1 MKTSLITLASS
12 LMLIGGS
19 MLYLINTKK
28 SAEPASHND
37 EDSHRDQN
45 IVNDRF
51 RILKA
56 HELIQVLDLSPQISG
71 IKMNLG
77 LSDENWSKD
86 ALPFLEKYIAFVQ
99 RLPASESHHHAGDG
113 GLVRHT
119 LDVAALALV
128 ASTSQSWPP
137 NAKTEEIAKKTAA
150 WRYGIMCAALLHDV
164 GKTVTGFQVELFDS
178 GTSLEK
184 LLWLPDAGSMAES
197 GKLYYRVEFPD
208 AKSAYSTH
216 AEIAW
221 TFFQALVPSHV
232 RQWLATTDPNLMIT
246 LRNYLS
252 GKKDGS
258 PLEQLIK
265 NADMTS
271 VSRDLR
277 SGSRQRFS
285 TAKRKPFIET
295 IMETL
300 KEMLSDRGVHFSI
313 ATTAGGD
320 LFRKGD
326 RIYLMSKN
334 VPDYIRQYL
343 RKNQHPAAGSFP
355 TDNQRIFDTL
365 FEYRAVIPPEN
376 DPHRAI
382 THIEVEFTRMD
393 GEKVRNV
400 FSVLCF
406 NAKTLYP
413 DGDYP
418 AEFLGNLSEVAAKK
432 EIADVVASEDKT
444 SIQAQDIEI
453 KSANTKDKM
462 DFLSIQPEMT
472 EQHSLPEKNQTETV
486 NSAFDNSKNTPAPEK
501 NRSSEVEKAEN
512 PNKQN
517 YSSIDNLIENFNLIE
532 PDSEQTE
539 PTNSEAETAVNAVSP
554 IQENISVEVE
564 TETVAKPHTEVKET
578 ETDKAPK
585 TIKSGTKAGR
595 KKLADLFSDDRK
607 PVEKT
612 ADPESE
618 HGQIKTTETVS
629 HQINTEAV
637 SLPESESAQNGMR
650 ELEQLRLKE
659 PTSSPRPVQVM
670 DDSQGLDSLASGA
683 KNMAELEALVS
694 ERNLKKQ
701 SETESSEIVEDSVKA
716 KHMEARDRGM
726 QFLRWLADGL
736 GDGSIAV
743 NRSGATV
750 HFIEQG
756 MLLVTPAVFRD
767 YAGGVFNKSDTE
779 SLGPLTQKGFE
790 ALRLHAR
797 TKKSSLHRVLTT
809 NGSNRRLFYC
819 YLIPEHNIKHIIQ
832 PGSRPQNNT
841 DIKLDES
848 DLLVM
853 EQK

>member
-1 MKTSLITLASS
+1 
-12 LMLIGGS
+12 
-19 MLYLINTKK
+19 
-28 SAEPASHND
+28 
-37 EDSHRDQN
+37 
-45 IVNDRF
+45 
-51 RILKA
+51 
-56 HELIQVLDLSPQISG
+56 
-71 IKMNLG
+71 
-77 LSDENWSKD
+77 
-86 ALPFLEKYIAFVQ
+86 
-99 RLPASESHHHAGDG
+99 HHAGDG

-137 NAKTEEIAKKTAA
+137 NAKTEEIAKKTAV

-178 GTSLEK
+178 AISLEK
-184 LLWLPDAGSMAES
+184 LLWLPDTGSMAES

-355 TDNQRIFDTL
+355 ADNQRIFDTL

-382 THIEVEFTRMD
+382 NHIEVEFTRMD
-393 GEKVRNV
+393 GEKVRNI

-418 AEFLGNLSEVAAKK
+418 TEFLGNLSEVSAKK
-432 EIADVVASEDKT
+432 EIPDVVVSEDKVST
-444 SIQAQDIEI
+444 QIQGAED
-453 KSANTKDKM
+453 NPVTMTKDKM
-462 DFLSIQPEMT
+462 DFLSIQPVT
-472 EQHSLPEKNQTETV
+472 AEQPPLPEKNQTETA
-486 NSAFDNSKNTPAPEK
+486 NSAFDNSMNTAAPAENK
-501 NRSSEVEKAEN
+501 SSESEKAKE
-512 PNKQN
+512 PG
-517 YSSIDNLIENFNLIE
+517 YGTIDNLIENFNLIE
-532 PDSEQTE
+532 ADSEQTE
-539 PTNSEAETAVNAVSP
+539 STKSEAETAENAVNLV
-554 IQENISVEVE
+554 QENIRVEVK
-564 TETVAKPHTEVKET
+564 TETVDKPRAEVKET

-585 TIKSGTKAGR
+585 TIKSGTKASR
-595 KKLADLFSDDRK
+595 KKLAGLFADNRK
-607 PVEKT
+607 PIGKT
-612 ADPESE
+612 AEPDA
-618 HGQIKTTETVS
+618 QIKTTETVT
-629 HQINTEAV
+629 HQIDSEAV

-650 ELEQLRLKE
+650 ELEQLRLRE

-670 DDSQGLDSLASGA
+670 DDSEGLDSLASGV
-683 KNMAELEALVS
+683 KNMAELEAIVS

-701 SETESSEIVEDSVKA
+701 SETESTEIVEDSVKA

>member
-1 MKTSLITLASS
+1 
-12 LMLIGGS
+12 
-19 MLYLINTKK
+19 
-28 SAEPASHND
+28 
-37 EDSHRDQN
+37 
-45 IVNDRF
+45 
-51 RILKA
+51 
-56 HELIQVLDLSPQISG
+56 
-71 IKMNLG
+71 
-77 LSDENWSKD
+77 
-86 ALPFLEKYIAFVQ
+86 
-99 RLPASESHHHAGDG
+99 
-113 GLVRHT
+113 
-119 LDVAALALV
+119 
-128 ASTSQSWPP
+128 
-137 NAKTEEIAKKTAA
+137 KTAV

-178 GTSLEK
+178 AISLEK
-184 LLWLPDAGSMAES
+184 LLWLPDTGSMAES

-355 TDNQRIFDTL
+355 ADNQRIFDTL

-382 THIEVEFTRMD
+382 NHIEVEFTRMD
-393 GEKVRNV
+393 GEKVRNI

-418 AEFLGNLSEVAAKK
+418 TEFLGNLSEVSAKK
-432 EIADVVASEDKT
+432 EIPDVVVSEDKVST
-444 SIQAQDIEI
+444 QIQGAED
-453 KSANTKDKM
+453 NPVTMTKDKM
-462 DFLSIQPEMT
+462 DFLSIQPVT
-472 EQHSLPEKNQTETV
+472 AEQPPLPEKNQTETA
-486 NSAFDNSKNTPAPEK
+486 NSAFDNSMNTAAPAENK
-501 NRSSEVEKAEN
+501 SSESEKAKE
-512 PNKQN
+512 PG
-517 YSSIDNLIENFNLIE
+517 YGTIDNLIENFNLIE
-532 PDSEQTE
+532 ADSEQTE
-539 PTNSEAETAVNAVSP
+539 STKSEAETAENAVNLV
-554 IQENISVEVE
+554 QENIRVEVK
-564 TETVAKPHTEVKET
+564 TETVDKPRAEVKET

-585 TIKSGTKAGR
+585 TIKSGTKASR
-595 KKLADLFSDDRK
+595 KKLAGLFADNRK
-607 PVEKT
+607 PIGKT
-612 ADPESE
+612 AEPDA
-618 HGQIKTTETVS
+618 QIKTTETVT
-629 HQINTEAV
+629 HQIDSEAV

-650 ELEQLRLKE
+650 ELEQLRLRE

-670 DDSQGLDSLASGA
+670 DDSEGLDSLASGV
-683 KNMAELEALVS
+683 KNMAELEAIVS

-701 SETESSEIVEDSVKA
+701 SETESTEIVEDSVKA

>member
-1 MKTSLITLASS
+1 MKTSLLTIASS
-12 LMLIGGS
+12 LMLVSGS
-19 MLYLINTKK
+19 MLYLINTRK
-28 SAEPASHND
+28 STDSVSHND
-37 EDSHRDQN
+37 EVAHINQN

-51 RILKA
+51 RILNA

-137 NAKTEEIAKKTAA
+137 NAKTEEIAKKTAV

-178 GTSLEK
+178 AISLEK
-184 LLWLPDAGSMAES
+184 LLWLPDTGSMAES

-355 TDNQRIFDTL
+355 ADNQRIFDTL

-382 THIEVEFTRMD
+382 NHIEVEFTRMD
-393 GEKVRNV
+393 GEKVRNI

-418 AEFLGNLSEVAAKK
+418 TEFLGNLSEVSAKK
-432 EIADVVASEDKT
+432 EIPDVVVSEDKVST
-444 SIQAQDIEI
+444 QIQGAED
-453 KSANTKDKM
+453 NPVTMTKDKM
-462 DFLSIQPEMT
+462 DFLSIQPVT
-472 EQHSLPEKNQTETV
+472 AEQPPLPEKNQTETA
-486 NSAFDNSKNTPAPEK
+486 NSAFDNSMNTAAPAENK
-501 NRSSEVEKAEN
+501 SSESEKAKE
-512 PNKQN
+512 PG
-517 YSSIDNLIENFNLIE
+517 YGTIDNLIENFNLIE
-532 PDSEQTE
+532 ADSEQTE
-539 PTNSEAETAVNAVSP
+539 STKSEAETAENAVNLV
-554 IQENISVEVE
+554 QENIRVEVK
-564 TETVAKPHTEVKET
+564 TETVDKPRAEVKET

-585 TIKSGTKAGR
+585 TIKSGTKASR
-595 KKLADLFSDDRK
+595 KKLAGLFADNRK
-607 PVEKT
+607 PIGKT
-612 ADPESE
+612 AEPDA
-618 HGQIKTTETVS
+618 QIKTTETVT
-629 HQINTEAV
+629 HQIDSEAV

-650 ELEQLRLKE
+650 ELERLRLRE

-670 DDSQGLDSLASGA
+670 DDSEGLDSLASGV
-683 KNMAELEALVS
+683 KNMAELEAIVS

-701 SETESSEIVEDSVKA
+701 SETESTEIVKDSVKA

-832 PGSRPQNNT
+832 PGSRPQ
-841 DIKLDES
+841 
-848 DLLVM
+848 
-853 EQK
+853 

>member
-1 MKTSLITLASS
+1 MKTSLLTIASS
-12 LMLIGGS
+12 LMLVSGS
-19 MLYLINTKK
+19 MLYLINTRK
-28 SAEPASHND
+28 STDSVSHND
-37 EDSHRDQN
+37 EVAHINQN

-51 RILKA
+51 RILNA

-137 NAKTEEIAKKTAA
+137 NAKTEEIAKKTAV

-178 GTSLEK
+178 AISLEK
-184 LLWLPDAGSMAES
+184 LLWLPDTGSMAES

-232 RQWLATTDPNLMIT
+232 RQWLATTDSNLMIT

-355 TDNQRIFDTL
+355 ADNQRIFDTL

-382 THIEVEFTRMD
+382 NHIEVEFTRMD
-393 GEKVRNV
+393 GEKVRNI

-418 AEFLGNLSEVAAKK
+418 TEFLGNLSEVSAKK
-432 EIADVVASEDKT
+432 EIPDVVVSEDKVST
-444 SIQAQDIEI
+444 QIQGAED
-453 KSANTKDKM
+453 NPVTMTKDKM
-462 DFLSIQPEMT
+462 DFLSIQPVT
-472 EQHSLPEKNQTETV
+472 AEQPPLPEKNQTETA
-486 NSAFDNSKNTPAPEK
+486 NSAFDNSMNTAAPAENK
-501 NRSSEVEKAEN
+501 SSESEKAKE
-512 PNKQN
+512 PG
-517 YSSIDNLIENFNLIE
+517 YGTIDNLIENFNLIE
-532 PDSEQTE
+532 ADSEQTE
-539 PTNSEAETAVNAVSP
+539 STKSEAETAENAVNLV
-554 IQENISVEVE
+554 QENIRVEVK
-564 TETVAKPHTEVKET
+564 TETVDKPRAEVKET

-585 TIKSGTKAGR
+585 TIKSGTKASR
-595 KKLADLFSDDRK
+595 KKLAGLFADNRK
-607 PVEKT
+607 PIGKT
-612 ADPESE
+612 AEPDA
-618 HGQIKTTETVS
+618 QIKTTETVT
-629 HQINTEAV
+629 HQIDSEAV

-650 ELEQLRLKE
+650 ELEQLRLRE

-670 DDSQGLDSLASGA
+670 DDSEGLDSLASGV
-683 KNMAELEALVS
+683 KNMTELEAIVS

-701 SETESSEIVEDSVKA
+701 SETESTEIVEDSVKA

-767 YAGGVFNKSDTE
+767 YADGVFNKSDTE

>member
-1 MKTSLITLASS
+1 MKTSLLTIASS
-12 LMLIGGS
+12 LMLVSGS
-19 MLYLINTKK
+19 MLYLINTRK
-28 SAEPASHND
+28 STDSVSHND
-37 EDSHRDQN
+37 EVAHINQN

-51 RILKA
+51 RILNA

-137 NAKTEEIAKKTAA
+137 NAKTEEIAKKTAV

-178 GTSLEK
+178 AISLEK
-184 LLWLPDAGSMAES
+184 LLWLPDTGSMAES

-232 RQWLATTDPNLMIT
+232 RQWLATTDSNLMIT

-320 LFRKGD
+320 LFRKDD

-355 TDNQRIFDTL
+355 ADNQRIFDTL

-382 THIEVEFTRMD
+382 NHIEVEFTRMD
-393 GEKVRNV
+393 GEKVRNI

-418 AEFLGNLSEVAAKK
+418 TEFLGNLSEVSAKK
-432 EIADVVASEDKT
+432 EIPDVVVSEDKVST
-444 SIQAQDIEI
+444 QIQGAED
-453 KSANTKDKM
+453 NPVTMTKDKM
-462 DFLSIQPEMT
+462 DFLSIQPVT
-472 EQHSLPEKNQTETV
+472 AEQPPLPEKNQTETA
-486 NSAFDNSKNTPAPEK
+486 NSAFDNSMNTAAPAENK
-501 NRSSEVEKAEN
+501 SSESEKAKE
-512 PNKQN
+512 PG
-517 YSSIDNLIENFNLIE
+517 YGTIDNLIENFNLIE
-532 PDSEQTE
+532 ADSEQTE
-539 PTNSEAETAVNAVSP
+539 STKSEAETAENAVNLV
-554 IQENISVEVE
+554 QENIRVEVK
-564 TETVAKPHTEVKET
+564 TETVDKPRAEVKET

-585 TIKSGTKAGR
+585 TIKSGTKASR
-595 KKLADLFSDDRK
+595 KKLAGLFADNRK
-607 PVEKT
+607 PIGKT
-612 ADPESE
+612 AEPDA
-618 HGQIKTTETVS
+618 QIKTTETVT
-629 HQINTEAV
+629 HQIDSEAV

-650 ELEQLRLKE
+650 ELEQLRLRE

-670 DDSQGLDSLASGA
+670 DDSEGLDSLASGV
-683 KNMAELEALVS
+683 KNMTELEAIVS

-701 SETESSEIVEDSVKA
+701 SETESTEIVEDSVKA

-767 YAGGVFNKSDTE
+767 YVGGVFNKSDTE

>member
-1 MKTSLITLASS
+1 MKTSLLTIASS
-12 LMLIGGS
+12 LMLVSGS
-19 MLYLINTKK
+19 MLYLINTRK
-28 SAEPASHND
+28 STDSVSHND
-37 EDSHRDQN
+37 EVAHINQN

-51 RILKA
+51 RILNA

-137 NAKTEEIAKKTAA
+137 NAKTEEIAKKTAV

-178 GTSLEK
+178 AISLEK
-184 LLWLPDAGSMAES
+184 LLWLPDTGSMAES

-355 TDNQRIFDTL
+355 ADNQRIFDTL

-382 THIEVEFTRMD
+382 NHIEVEFTRMD
-393 GEKVRNV
+393 GEKVRNI

-418 AEFLGNLSEVAAKK
+418 TEFLGNLSEVSAKK
-432 EIADVVASEDKT
+432 EIPDVVVSEDKVST
-444 SIQAQDIEI
+444 QIQGAED
-453 KSANTKDKM
+453 NPVTMTKDKM
-462 DFLSIQPEMT
+462 DFLSIQPVT
-472 EQHSLPEKNQTETV
+472 AEQPPLPEKNQTETA
-486 NSAFDNSKNTPAPEK
+486 NSAFDNSMNTAAPAENK
-501 NRSSEVEKAEN
+501 SSESEKAKE
-512 PNKQN
+512 PG
-517 YSSIDNLIENFNLIE
+517 YGTIDNLIENFNLIE
-532 PDSEQTE
+532 ADSEQTE
-539 PTNSEAETAVNAVSP
+539 STKSEAETAENAVNLV
-554 IQENISVEVE
+554 QENIRVEVK
-564 TETVAKPHTEVKET
+564 TETVDKPRAEVKET

-585 TIKSGTKAGR
+585 TIKSGTKASR
-595 KKLADLFSDDRK
+595 KKLAGLFADNRK
-607 PVEKT
+607 PIGKT
-612 ADPESE
+612 AEPDA
-618 HGQIKTTETVS
+618 QIKTTETVT
-629 HQINTEAV
+629 HQIDSEAV

-650 ELEQLRLKE
+650 ELE
-659 PTSSPRPVQVM
+659 
-670 DDSQGLDSLASGA
+670 
-683 KNMAELEALVS
+683 
-694 ERNLKKQ
+694 
-701 SETESSEIVEDSVKA
+701 
-716 KHMEARDRGM
+716 
-726 QFLRWLADGL
+726 
-736 GDGSIAV
+736 
-743 NRSGATV
+743 
-750 HFIEQG
+750 
-756 MLLVTPAVFRD
+756 
-767 YAGGVFNKSDTE
+767 
-779 SLGPLTQKGFE
+779 
-790 ALRLHAR
+790 
-797 TKKSSLHRVLTT
+797 
-809 NGSNRRLFYC
+809 
-819 YLIPEHNIKHIIQ
+819 
-832 PGSRPQNNT
+832 
-841 DIKLDES
+841 
-848 DLLVM
+848 
-853 EQK
+853 

>member
-1 MKTSLITLASS
+1 
-12 LMLIGGS
+12 
-19 MLYLINTKK
+19 
-28 SAEPASHND
+28 
-37 EDSHRDQN
+37 
-45 IVNDRF
+45 
-51 RILKA
+51 
-56 HELIQVLDLSPQISG
+56 
-71 IKMNLG
+71 
-77 LSDENWSKD
+77 
-86 ALPFLEKYIAFVQ
+86 
-99 RLPASESHHHAGDG
+99 
-113 GLVRHT
+113 
-119 LDVAALALV
+119 
-128 ASTSQSWPP
+128 
-137 NAKTEEIAKKTAA
+137 
-150 WRYGIMCAALLHDV
+150 
-164 GKTVTGFQVELFDS
+164 
-178 GTSLEK
+178 
-184 LLWLPDAGSMAES
+184 MAES

-355 TDNQRIFDTL
+355 ADNQRIFDTL

-382 THIEVEFTRMD
+382 NHIEVEFTRMD
-393 GEKVRNV
+393 GEKVRNI

-418 AEFLGNLSEVAAKK
+418 TEFLGNLSEVSAKK
-432 EIADVVASEDKT
+432 EIPDVVVSEDKVST
-444 SIQAQDIEI
+444 QIQGAED
-453 KSANTKDKM
+453 NPVTMTKDKM
-462 DFLSIQPEMT
+462 DFLSIQPVT
-472 EQHSLPEKNQTETV
+472 AEQPPLPEKNQTETA
-486 NSAFDNSKNTPAPEK
+486 NSAFDNSMNTAAPAENK
-501 NRSSEVEKAEN
+501 SSESEKAKE
-512 PNKQN
+512 PG
-517 YSSIDNLIENFNLIE
+517 YGTIDNLIENFNLIE
-532 PDSEQTE
+532 ADSEQTE
-539 PTNSEAETAVNAVSP
+539 STKSEAETAENAVNLV
-554 IQENISVEVE
+554 QENIRVEVK
-564 TETVAKPHTEVKET
+564 TETVDKPRAEVKET

-585 TIKSGTKAGR
+585 TIKSGTKASR
-595 KKLADLFSDDRK
+595 KKLAGLFADNRK
-607 PVEKT
+607 PIGKT
-612 ADPESE
+612 AEPDA
-618 HGQIKTTETVS
+618 QIKTTETVT
-629 HQINTEAV
+629 HQIDSEAV

-650 ELEQLRLKE
+650 ELEQLRLRE

-670 DDSQGLDSLASGA
+670 DDSEGLDSLASGV
-683 KNMAELEALVS
+683 KNMAELEAIVS

-701 SETESSEIVEDSVKA
+701 SETESTEIVEDSVKA

>member
-1 MKTSLITLASS
+1 MKTSLLTIASS
-12 LMLIGGS
+12 LMLVSGS
-19 MLYLINTKK
+19 MLYLINTRK
-28 SAEPASHND
+28 STDSVSHND
-37 EDSHRDQN
+37 EVAHINQN

-51 RILKA
+51 RILNA

-137 NAKTEEIAKKTAA
+137 NAKTEEIAKKTAV

-178 GTSLEK
+178 AISLEK
-184 LLWLPDAGSMAES
+184 LLWLPDTGSMAES

-355 TDNQRIFDTL
+355 ADNQRIFDTL

-382 THIEVEFTRMD
+382 NHIEVEFTRMD
-393 GEKVRNV
+393 GEKVRNI

-418 AEFLGNLSEVAAKK
+418 TEFLGNLSEVSAKK
-432 EIADVVASEDKT
+432 EIPDVVVSEDKVST
-444 SIQAQDIEI
+444 QIQGAED
-453 KSANTKDKM
+453 NPVTMTKDKM
-462 DFLSIQPEMT
+462 DFLSIQPVT
-472 EQHSLPEKNQTETV
+472 AEQPPLPEKNQTETA
-486 NSAFDNSKNTPAPEK
+486 NSAFDNSMNTAAPAENK
-501 NRSSEVEKAEN
+501 SSESEKAKE
-512 PNKQN
+512 PG
-517 YSSIDNLIENFNLIE
+517 YGTIDNLIENFNLIE
-532 PDSEQTE
+532 ADSEQTE
-539 PTNSEAETAVNAVSP
+539 STKSEAETAENAVNLV
-554 IQENISVEVE
+554 QENIRVEVK
-564 TETVAKPHTEVKET
+564 TETVDKPRAEVKET

-585 TIKSGTKAGR
+585 TIKSGTKASR
-595 KKLADLFSDDRK
+595 KKLAGLFADNRK
-607 PVEKT
+607 PIGKT
-612 ADPESE
+612 AEPDA
-618 HGQIKTTETVS
+618 QIKTTETVT
-629 HQINTEAV
+629 HQIDSEAV
-637 SLPESESAQNGMR
+637 SLPESESA
-650 ELEQLRLKE
+650 
-659 PTSSPRPVQVM
+659 
-670 DDSQGLDSLASGA
+670 
-683 KNMAELEALVS
+683 
-694 ERNLKKQ
+694 
-701 SETESSEIVEDSVKA
+701 
-716 KHMEARDRGM
+716 
-726 QFLRWLADGL
+726 
-736 GDGSIAV
+736 
-743 NRSGATV
+743 
-750 HFIEQG
+750 
-756 MLLVTPAVFRD
+756 
-767 YAGGVFNKSDTE
+767 
-779 SLGPLTQKGFE
+779 
-790 ALRLHAR
+790 
-797 TKKSSLHRVLTT
+797 
-809 NGSNRRLFYC
+809 
-819 YLIPEHNIKHIIQ
+819 
-832 PGSRPQNNT
+832 
-841 DIKLDES
+841 
-848 DLLVM
+848 
-853 EQK
+853 

>member
-1 MKTSLITLASS
+1 MKTSLLTIASS
-12 LMLIGGS
+12 LMLVSGS
-19 MLYLINTKK
+19 MLYLINTRK
-28 SAEPASHND
+28 STDSVSHND
-37 EDSHRDQN
+37 EVAHINQN

-51 RILKA
+51 RILNA

-137 NAKTEEIAKKTAA
+137 NAKTEEIAKKTAV

-178 GTSLEK
+178 AISLEK
-184 LLWLPDAGSMAES
+184 LLWLPDTGSMAES

-355 TDNQRIFDTL
+355 ADNQRIFDTL

-382 THIEVEFTRMD
+382 NHIEVEFTRMD
-393 GEKVRNV
+393 GEKVRNI

-413 DGDYP
+413 DGHYP
-418 AEFLGNLSEVAAKK
+418 TEFLGNLSEVSAKK
-432 EIADVVASEDKT
+432 EIPDVVVSEDKVST
-444 SIQAQDIEI
+444 QIQGAED
-453 KSANTKDKM
+453 NPVTMTKDKM
-462 DFLSIQPEMT
+462 DFLSIQPVT
-472 EQHSLPEKNQTETV
+472 AEQPPLPEKNQTETA
-486 NSAFDNSKNTPAPEK
+486 NSAFDNSMNTAAPAENK
-501 NRSSEVEKAEN
+501 SSESEKAKE
-512 PNKQN
+512 PG
-517 YSSIDNLIENFNLIE
+517 YGTIDNLIENFNLIE
-532 PDSEQTE
+532 ADSEQTE
-539 PTNSEAETAVNAVSP
+539 STKSEAETAENAVNLV
-554 IQENISVEVE
+554 QENIRVEVK
-564 TETVAKPHTEVKET
+564 TETVDKPRAEVKET

-585 TIKSGTKAGR
+585 TIKSGTKASR
-595 KKLADLFSDDRK
+595 KKLAGLFADNRK
-607 PVEKT
+607 PIGKT
-612 ADPESE
+612 AEPDA
-618 HGQIKTTETVS
+618 QIKTTETVT
-629 HQINTEAV
+629 HQIDSEAV

-650 ELEQLRLKE
+650 ELERLRLRE
-659 PTSSPRPVQVM
+659 PTSSPRPVQIM
-670 DDSQGLDSLASGA
+670 DDSEGLDSLASGV
-683 KNMAELEALVS
+683 KNMAELEAIVS

-701 SETESSEIVEDSVKA
+701 SETESTEIVEDSVKA

-756 MLLVTPAVFRD
+756 MLLVTPTVFRD

>member
-1 MKTSLITLASS
+1 
-12 LMLIGGS
+12 
-19 MLYLINTKK
+19 MLYLINTRK
-28 SAEPASHND
+28 STDSVSHND
-37 EDSHRDQN
+37 EVAHINQN

-51 RILKA
+51 RILNA

-137 NAKTEEIAKKTAA
+137 NAKTEEIAKKTAV

-178 GTSLEK
+178 AISLEK
-184 LLWLPDAGSMAES
+184 LLWLPDTGSMAES

-355 TDNQRIFDTL
+355 ADNQRIFDTL

-382 THIEVEFTRMD
+382 NHIEVEFTRMD
-393 GEKVRNV
+393 GEKVRNI

-418 AEFLGNLSEVAAKK
+418 TEFLGNLSEVSAKK
-432 EIADVVASEDKT
+432 EIPDVVVSEDKVST
-444 SIQAQDIEI
+444 QIQGAED
-453 KSANTKDKM
+453 NPVTMTKDKM
-462 DFLSIQPEMT
+462 DFLSIQPVT
-472 EQHSLPEKNQTETV
+472 AEQPPLPEKNQTETA
-486 NSAFDNSKNTPAPEK
+486 NSAFDNSMNTAAPAENK
-501 NRSSEVEKAEN
+501 SSESEKAKE
-512 PNKQN
+512 PG
-517 YSSIDNLIENFNLIE
+517 YGTIDNLIENFNLIE
-532 PDSEQTE
+532 ADSEQTE
-539 PTNSEAETAVNAVSP
+539 STKSEAETAENAVNLV
-554 IQENISVEVE
+554 QENIRVEVK
-564 TETVAKPHTEVKET
+564 TETVDKPRAEVKET

-585 TIKSGTKAGR
+585 TIKSGTKASR
-595 KKLADLFSDDRK
+595 KKLAGLFADNRK
-607 PVEKT
+607 PIGKT
-612 ADPESE
+612 AEPDA
-618 HGQIKTTETVS
+618 QIKTTETVT
-629 HQINTEAV
+629 HQIDSEAV

-650 ELEQLRLKE
+650 ELEQLRLRE

-670 DDSQGLDSLASGA
+670 DDSEGLDSLASGV
-683 KNMAELEALVS
+683 KNMTELEAIVS

-701 SETESSEIVEDSVKA
+701 SETESTEIVEDSVKA

-809 NGSNRRLFYC
+809 NGSN
-819 YLIPEHNIKHIIQ
+819 
-832 PGSRPQNNT
+832 
-841 DIKLDES
+841 
-848 DLLVM
+848 
-853 EQK
+853 

>member
-1 MKTSLITLASS
+1 
-12 LMLIGGS
+12 
-19 MLYLINTKK
+19 
-28 SAEPASHND
+28 
-37 EDSHRDQN
+37 
-45 IVNDRF
+45 
-51 RILKA
+51 
-56 HELIQVLDLSPQISG
+56 
-71 IKMNLG
+71 
-77 LSDENWSKD
+77 D

-137 NAKTEEIAKKTAA
+137 NAKTEEIAKKTAV

-178 GTSLEK
+178 AISLEK
-184 LLWLPDAGSMAES
+184 LLWLPDTGSMAES

-355 TDNQRIFDTL
+355 ADNQRIFDTL

-382 THIEVEFTRMD
+382 NHIEVEFTRMD
-393 GEKVRNV
+393 GEKVRNI

-418 AEFLGNLSEVAAKK
+418 TEFLGNLSEVSAKK
-432 EIADVVASEDKT
+432 EIPDVVVSEDKVST
-444 SIQAQDIEI
+444 QIQGAED
-453 KSANTKDKM
+453 NPVTMTKDKM
-462 DFLSIQPEMT
+462 DFLSIQPVT
-472 EQHSLPEKNQTETV
+472 AEQPPLPEKNQTETA
-486 NSAFDNSKNTPAPEK
+486 NSAFDNSMNTAAPAENK
-501 NRSSEVEKAEN
+501 SSESEKAKE
-512 PNKQN
+512 PG
-517 YSSIDNLIENFNLIE
+517 YGTIDNLIENFNLIE
-532 PDSEQTE
+532 ADSEQTE
-539 PTNSEAETAVNAVSP
+539 STKSEAETAENAVNLV
-554 IQENISVEVE
+554 QENIRVEVK
-564 TETVAKPHTEVKET
+564 TETVDKPRAEVKET

-585 TIKSGTKAGR
+585 TIKSGTKASR
-595 KKLADLFSDDRK
+595 KKLAGLFADNRK
-607 PVEKT
+607 PIGKT
-612 ADPESE
+612 AEPDA
-618 HGQIKTTETVS
+618 QIKTTETVT
-629 HQINTEAV
+629 HQIDSEAV

-650 ELEQLRLKE
+650 ELEQLRLRE

-670 DDSQGLDSLASGA
+670 DDSEGLDSLASGV
-683 KNMAELEALVS
+683 KNMAELEAIVS

-701 SETESSEIVEDSVKA
+701 SETESTEIVEDSVKA

>member
-1 MKTSLITLASS
+1 MKTSLLTIASS
-12 LMLIGGS
+12 LMLVSGS
-19 MLYLINTKK
+19 MLYLINTRK
-28 SAEPASHND
+28 STDSVSHND
-37 EDSHRDQN
+37 EVAHINQN

-51 RILKA
+51 RILNA

-137 NAKTEEIAKKTAA
+137 NAKTEEIAKKTAV

-178 GTSLEK
+178 AISLEK
-184 LLWLPDAGSMAES
+184 LLWLPDTGSMAES

-232 RQWLATTDPNLMIT
+232 RQWLATTDSNLMIT

-355 TDNQRIFDTL
+355 ADNQRIFDTL

-382 THIEVEFTRMD
+382 NHIEVEFTRMD
-393 GEKVRNV
+393 GEKVRNI

-418 AEFLGNLSEVAAKK
+418 TEFLGNLSEVSAKK
-432 EIADVVASEDKT
+432 EIPDVVVSEDKVST
-444 SIQAQDIEI
+444 QIQGAED
-453 KSANTKDKM
+453 NPVTMTKDKM
-462 DFLSIQPEMT
+462 DFLSIQPVT
-472 EQHSLPEKNQTETV
+472 AEQPPLPEKNQTETA
-486 NSAFDNSKNTPAPEK
+486 NSAFDNSMNTAAPAENK
-501 NRSSEVEKAEN
+501 SSESEKAKE
-512 PNKQN
+512 PG
-517 YSSIDNLIENFNLIE
+517 YGTIDNLIENFNLIE
-532 PDSEQTE
+532 ADSEQTE
-539 PTNSEAETAVNAVSP
+539 STKSEAETAENAVNLV
-554 IQENISVEVE
+554 QENIRVEVK
-564 TETVAKPHTEVKET
+564 TETVDKPRAEVKET

-585 TIKSGTKAGR
+585 TIKSGTKASR
-595 KKLADLFSDDRK
+595 KKLAGLFADNRK
-607 PVEKT
+607 PIGKT
-612 ADPESE
+612 AEPDA
-618 HGQIKTTETVS
+618 QIKTTETVT
-629 HQINTEAV
+629 HQIDSEAV

-650 ELEQLRLKE
+650 ELEQLRLRE

-670 DDSQGLDSLASGA
+670 DDSEGLDSLASGV
-683 KNMAELEALVS
+683 KNMTELEAIVS

-701 SETESSEIVEDSVKA
+701 SETESTEIVEDSVKA

-767 YAGGVFNKSDTE
+767 YAGGVFN
-779 SLGPLTQKGFE
+779 
-790 ALRLHAR
+790 
-797 TKKSSLHRVLTT
+797 
-809 NGSNRRLFYC
+809 
-819 YLIPEHNIKHIIQ
+819 
-832 PGSRPQNNT
+832 
-841 DIKLDES
+841 
-848 DLLVM
+848 
-853 EQK
+853 

>member
-1 MKTSLITLASS
+1 MKTSLLTIASS
-12 LMLIGGS
+12 LMLVSGS
-19 MLYLINTKK
+19 MLYLINTRK
-28 SAEPASHND
+28 STDSVSHND
-37 EDSHRDQN
+37 EVAHINQN

-51 RILKA
+51 RILNA

-137 NAKTEEIAKKTAA
+137 NAKTEEIAKKTAV

-178 GTSLEK
+178 AISLEK
-184 LLWLPDAGSMAES
+184 LLWLPDTGSMAES

-355 TDNQRIFDTL
+355 ADNQRIFDTL

-382 THIEVEFTRMD
+382 NHIEVEFTRMD
-393 GEKVRNV
+393 GEKVRNI

-418 AEFLGNLSEVAAKK
+418 TEFLGNLSEVSAKK
-432 EIADVVASEDKT
+432 EIPDVVVSEDKVST
-444 SIQAQDIEI
+444 QIQGAED
-453 KSANTKDKM
+453 NPVTMTKDKM
-462 DFLSIQPEMT
+462 DFLSIQPVT
-472 EQHSLPEKNQTETV
+472 AEQPPLPEKNQTETA
-486 NSAFDNSKNTPAPEK
+486 NSAFDNSMNTAAPAENK
-501 NRSSEVEKAEN
+501 SSESEKAKE
-512 PNKQN
+512 PG
-517 YSSIDNLIENFNLIE
+517 YGTIDNLIENFNLIE
-532 PDSEQTE
+532 ADSEQTE
-539 PTNSEAETAVNAVSP
+539 STKSEAETAENAVNLV
-554 IQENISVEVE
+554 QENIRVEVK
-564 TETVAKPHTEVKET
+564 TETVDKPRAEVKET

-585 TIKSGTKAGR
+585 TIKSGTKASR
-595 KKLADLFSDDRK
+595 KKLAGLFADNRK
-607 PVEKT
+607 PIGKT
-612 ADPESE
+612 AEPDA
-618 HGQIKTTETVS
+618 QIKTTETVT
-629 HQINTEAV
+629 HQIDSEAV

-650 ELEQLRLKE
+650 
-659 PTSSPRPVQVM
+659 
-670 DDSQGLDSLASGA
+670 
-683 KNMAELEALVS
+683 
-694 ERNLKKQ
+694 
-701 SETESSEIVEDSVKA
+701 
-716 KHMEARDRGM
+716 
-726 QFLRWLADGL
+726 
-736 GDGSIAV
+736 
-743 NRSGATV
+743 
-750 HFIEQG
+750 
-756 MLLVTPAVFRD
+756 
-767 YAGGVFNKSDTE
+767 
-779 SLGPLTQKGFE
+779 
-790 ALRLHAR
+790 
-797 TKKSSLHRVLTT
+797 
-809 NGSNRRLFYC
+809 
-819 YLIPEHNIKHIIQ
+819 
-832 PGSRPQNNT
+832 
-841 DIKLDES
+841 
-848 DLLVM
+848 
-853 EQK
+853 

>member
-1 MKTSLITLASS
+1 MKTSLLTIASS
-12 LMLIGGS
+12 LMLVSGS
-19 MLYLINTKK
+19 MLYLINTRK
-28 SAEPASHND
+28 STDSVSHND
-37 EDSHRDQN
+37 EVAHINQN

-51 RILKA
+51 RILNA

-137 NAKTEEIAKKTAA
+137 NAKTEEIAKKTAV

-178 GTSLEK
+178 AISLEK
-184 LLWLPDAGSMAES
+184 LLWLPDTGSMAES

-355 TDNQRIFDTL
+355 ADNQRIFDTL

-382 THIEVEFTRMD
+382 NHIEVEFTRMD
-393 GEKVRNV
+393 GEKVRNI

-418 AEFLGNLSEVAAKK
+418 TEFLGNLSEVSAKK
-432 EIADVVASEDKT
+432 EIPDVVVSEDKVST
-444 SIQAQDIEI
+444 QIQGAED
-453 KSANTKDKM
+453 NPVTMTKDKM
-462 DFLSIQPEMT
+462 DFLSIQPVT
-472 EQHSLPEKNQTETV
+472 AEQPPLPEKNQTETA
-486 NSAFDNSKNTPAPEK
+486 NSAFDNSMNTAAPAENK
-501 NRSSEVEKAEN
+501 SSESEKAKE
-512 PNKQN
+512 PG
-517 YSSIDNLIENFNLIE
+517 YGTIDNLIENFNLIE
-532 PDSEQTE
+532 ADSEQTE
-539 PTNSEAETAVNAVSP
+539 STKSEAETAENAVNLV
-554 IQENISVEVE
+554 QENIRVEVK
-564 TETVAKPHTEVKET
+564 TETVDKPRAEVKET

-585 TIKSGTKAGR
+585 TIKSGTKASR
-595 KKLADLFSDDRK
+595 KKLAGLFADNRK
-607 PVEKT
+607 PIGKT
-612 ADPESE
+612 AEPDA
-618 HGQIKTTETVS
+618 QIKTTETVT
-629 HQINTEAV
+629 HQIDSEAV
-637 SLPESESAQNGMR
+637 SLPESES
-650 ELEQLRLKE
+650 
-659 PTSSPRPVQVM
+659 
-670 DDSQGLDSLASGA
+670 
-683 KNMAELEALVS
+683 
-694 ERNLKKQ
+694 
-701 SETESSEIVEDSVKA
+701 
-716 KHMEARDRGM
+716 
-726 QFLRWLADGL
+726 
-736 GDGSIAV
+736 
-743 NRSGATV
+743 
-750 HFIEQG
+750 
-756 MLLVTPAVFRD
+756 
-767 YAGGVFNKSDTE
+767 
-779 SLGPLTQKGFE
+779 
-790 ALRLHAR
+790 
-797 TKKSSLHRVLTT
+797 
-809 NGSNRRLFYC
+809 
-819 YLIPEHNIKHIIQ
+819 
-832 PGSRPQNNT
+832 
-841 DIKLDES
+841 
-848 DLLVM
+848 
-853 EQK
+853 

>member
-1 MKTSLITLASS
+1 MRQPSS
-12 LMLIGGS
+12 LLRNGS
-19 MLYLINTKK
+19 SNQK
-28 SAEPASHND
+28 S
-37 EDSHRDQN
+37 
-45 IVNDRF
+45 
-51 RILKA
+51 
-56 HELIQVLDLSPQISG
+56 
-71 IKMNLG
+71 
-77 LSDENWSKD
+77 WSCWY
-86 ALPFLEKYIAFVQ
+86 PQ

-137 NAKTEEIAKKTAA
+137 NAKTEEIAKKTAV

-178 GTSLEK
+178 AISLEK
-184 LLWLPDAGSMAES
+184 LLWLPDTGSMAES

-355 TDNQRIFDTL
+355 ADNQRIFDTL

-382 THIEVEFTRMD
+382 NHIEVEFTRMD
-393 GEKVRNV
+393 GEKVRNI

-418 AEFLGNLSEVAAKK
+418 TEFLGNLSEVSAKK
-432 EIADVVASEDKT
+432 EIPDVVVSEDKVST
-444 SIQAQDIEI
+444 QIQGAED
-453 KSANTKDKM
+453 NPVTMTKDKM
-462 DFLSIQPEMT
+462 DFLSIQPVT
-472 EQHSLPEKNQTETV
+472 AEQPPLPEKNQTETA
-486 NSAFDNSKNTPAPEK
+486 NSAFDNSMNTAAPAENK
-501 NRSSEVEKAEN
+501 SSESEKAKE
-512 PNKQN
+512 PG
-517 YSSIDNLIENFNLIE
+517 YGTIDNLIENFNLIE
-532 PDSEQTE
+532 ADSEQTE
-539 PTNSEAETAVNAVSP
+539 STKSEAETAENAVNLV
-554 IQENISVEVE
+554 QENIRVEVK
-564 TETVAKPHTEVKET
+564 TETVDKPRAEVKET

-585 TIKSGTKAGR
+585 TIKSGTKASR
-595 KKLADLFSDDRK
+595 KKLAGLFADNRK
-607 PVEKT
+607 PIGKT
-612 ADPESE
+612 AEPDA
-618 HGQIKTTETVS
+618 QIKTTETVT
-629 HQINTEAV
+629 HQIDSEAV

-650 ELEQLRLKE
+650 ELEQLRLRE

-670 DDSQGLDSLASGA
+670 DDSEGLDSLASGV
-683 KNMAELEALVS
+683 KNMAELEAIVS

-701 SETESSEIVEDSVKA
+701 SETESTEIVEDSVKA

>member
-1 MKTSLITLASS
+1 MA
-12 LMLIGGS
+12 
-19 MLYLINTKK
+19 
-28 SAEPASHND
+28 
-37 EDSHRDQN
+37 
-45 IVNDRF
+45 
-51 RILKA
+51 
-56 HELIQVLDLSPQISG
+56 
-71 IKMNLG
+71 
-77 LSDENWSKD
+77 
-86 ALPFLEKYIAFVQ
+86 
-99 RLPASESHHHAGDG
+99 
-113 GLVRHT
+113 
-119 LDVAALALV
+119 
-128 ASTSQSWPP
+128 P
-137 NAKTEEIAKKTAA
+137 NAKTEEIAKKTAV

-178 GTSLEK
+178 AISLEK
-184 LLWLPDAGSMAES
+184 LLWLPDTGSMAES

-232 RQWLATTDPNLMIT
+232 RQWLATTDSNLMIT

-355 TDNQRIFDTL
+355 ADNQRIFDTL

-382 THIEVEFTRMD
+382 NHIEVEFTRMD
-393 GEKVRNV
+393 GEKVRNI

-418 AEFLGNLSEVAAKK
+418 TEFLGNLSEVSAKK
-432 EIADVVASEDKT
+432 EIPDVVVSEDKVST
-444 SIQAQDIEI
+444 QIQGAED
-453 KSANTKDKM
+453 NPVTMTKDKM
-462 DFLSIQPEMT
+462 DFLSIQPVT
-472 EQHSLPEKNQTETV
+472 AEQPPLPEKNQTETA
-486 NSAFDNSKNTPAPEK
+486 NSAFDNSMNTAAPAENK
-501 NRSSEVEKAEN
+501 SSESEKAKE
-512 PNKQN
+512 PG
-517 YSSIDNLIENFNLIE
+517 YGTIDNLIENFNLIE
-532 PDSEQTE
+532 ADSEQTE
-539 PTNSEAETAVNAVSP
+539 STKSEAETAENAVNLV
-554 IQENISVEVE
+554 QENIRVEVK
-564 TETVAKPHTEVKET
+564 TETVDKPRAEVKET

-585 TIKSGTKAGR
+585 TIKSGTKASR
-595 KKLADLFSDDRK
+595 KKLAGLFADNRK
-607 PVEKT
+607 PIGKT
-612 ADPESE
+612 AEPDA
-618 HGQIKTTETVS
+618 QIKTTETVT
-629 HQINTEAV
+629 HQIDSEAV

-650 ELEQLRLKE
+650 ELEQLRLRE

-670 DDSQGLDSLASGA
+670 DDSEGLDSLASGV
-683 KNMAELEALVS
+683 KNMAELEAIVS

-701 SETESSEIVEDSVKA
+701 SETESTEIVEDSVKA

>member
-1 MKTSLITLASS
+1 
-12 LMLIGGS
+12 
-19 MLYLINTKK
+19 
-28 SAEPASHND
+28 
-37 EDSHRDQN
+37 
-45 IVNDRF
+45 
-51 RILKA
+51 
-56 HELIQVLDLSPQISG
+56 
-71 IKMNLG
+71 
-77 LSDENWSKD
+77 
-86 ALPFLEKYIAFVQ
+86 
-99 RLPASESHHHAGDG
+99 
-113 GLVRHT
+113 HT

-137 NAKTEEIAKKTAA
+137 NAKTEEIAKKTAV

-178 GTSLEK
+178 AISLEK
-184 LLWLPDAGSMAES
+184 LLWLPDTGSMAES

-355 TDNQRIFDTL
+355 ADNQRIFDTL

-382 THIEVEFTRMD
+382 NHIEVEFTRMD
-393 GEKVRNV
+393 GEKVRNI

-413 DGDYP
+413 DGHYP
-418 AEFLGNLSEVAAKK
+418 TEFLGNLSEVSAKK
-432 EIADVVASEDKT
+432 EIPDVVVSEDKVST
-444 SIQAQDIEI
+444 QIQGAED
-453 KSANTKDKM
+453 NPVTMTKDKM
-462 DFLSIQPEMT
+462 DFLSIQPVT
-472 EQHSLPEKNQTETV
+472 AEQPPLPEKNQTETA
-486 NSAFDNSKNTPAPEK
+486 NSAFDNSMNTAAPAENK
-501 NRSSEVEKAEN
+501 SSESEKAKE
-512 PNKQN
+512 PG
-517 YSSIDNLIENFNLIE
+517 YGTIDNLIENFNLIE
-532 PDSEQTE
+532 ADSEQTE
-539 PTNSEAETAVNAVSP
+539 STKSEAETAENAVNLV
-554 IQENISVEVE
+554 QENIRVEVK
-564 TETVAKPHTEVKET
+564 TETVDKPRAEVKET

-585 TIKSGTKAGR
+585 TIKSGTKASR
-595 KKLADLFSDDRK
+595 KKLAGLFADNRK
-607 PVEKT
+607 PIGKT
-612 ADPESE
+612 AEPDA
-618 HGQIKTTETVS
+618 QIKTTETVT
-629 HQINTEAV
+629 HQIDSEAV

-650 ELEQLRLKE
+650 ELERLRLRE

-670 DDSQGLDSLASGA
+670 DDSEGLDSLASGV
-683 KNMAELEALVS
+683 KNMAELEAIVS

-701 SETESSEIVEDSVKA
+701 SETESTEIVEDSVKA

-756 MLLVTPAVFRD
+756 MLLVTPTVFRD

>member
-1 MKTSLITLASS
+1 
-12 LMLIGGS
+12 
-19 MLYLINTKK
+19 
-28 SAEPASHND
+28 
-37 EDSHRDQN
+37 
-45 IVNDRF
+45 
-51 RILKA
+51 
-56 HELIQVLDLSPQISG
+56 
-71 IKMNLG
+71 
-77 LSDENWSKD
+77 
-86 ALPFLEKYIAFVQ
+86 
-99 RLPASESHHHAGDG
+99 
-113 GLVRHT
+113 
-119 LDVAALALV
+119 
-128 ASTSQSWPP
+128 
-137 NAKTEEIAKKTAA
+137 
-150 WRYGIMCAALLHDV
+150 
-164 GKTVTGFQVELFDS
+164 
-178 GTSLEK
+178 
-184 LLWLPDAGSMAES
+184 
-197 GKLYYRVEFPD
+197 
-208 AKSAYSTH
+208 
-216 AEIAW
+216 
-221 TFFQALVPSHV
+221 
-232 RQWLATTDPNLMIT
+232 
-246 LRNYLS
+246 
-252 GKKDGS
+252 
-258 PLEQLIK
+258 LEQLIK

-355 TDNQRIFDTL
+355 ADNQRIFDTL

-382 THIEVEFTRMD
+382 NHIEVEFTRMD
-393 GEKVRNV
+393 GEKVRNI

-418 AEFLGNLSEVAAKK
+418 TEFLGNLSEVSAKK
-432 EIADVVASEDKT
+432 EIPDVVVSEDKVST
-444 SIQAQDIEI
+444 QIQGAED
-453 KSANTKDKM
+453 NPVTMTKDKM
-462 DFLSIQPEMT
+462 DFLSIQPVT
-472 EQHSLPEKNQTETV
+472 AEQPPLPEKNQTETA
-486 NSAFDNSKNTPAPEK
+486 NSAFDNSMNTAAPAENK
-501 NRSSEVEKAEN
+501 SSESEKAKE
-512 PNKQN
+512 PG
-517 YSSIDNLIENFNLIE
+517 YGTIDNLIENFNLIE
-532 PDSEQTE
+532 ADSEQTE
-539 PTNSEAETAVNAVSP
+539 STKSEAETAENAVNLV
-554 IQENISVEVE
+554 QENIRVEVK
-564 TETVAKPHTEVKET
+564 TETVDKPRAEVKET

-585 TIKSGTKAGR
+585 TIKSGTKASR
-595 KKLADLFSDDRK
+595 KKLAGLFADNRK
-607 PVEKT
+607 PIGKT
-612 ADPESE
+612 AEPDA
-618 HGQIKTTETVS
+618 QIKTTETVT
-629 HQINTEAV
+629 HQIDSEAV

-650 ELEQLRLKE
+650 ELEQLRLRE

-670 DDSQGLDSLASGA
+670 DDSEGLDSLASGV
-683 KNMAELEALVS
+683 KNMAELEAIVS

-701 SETESSEIVEDSVKA
+701 SETESTEIVEDSVKA

>member
-1 MKTSLITLASS
+1 MKTSLLTIASS
-12 LMLIGGS
+12 LMLVSGS
-19 MLYLINTKK
+19 MLYLINTRK
-28 SAEPASHND
+28 STDSVSHND
-37 EDSHRDQN
+37 EVAHINQN

-51 RILKA
+51 RILNA

-137 NAKTEEIAKKTAA
+137 NAKTEEIAKKTAV

-178 GTSLEK
+178 AISLEK
-184 LLWLPDAGSMAES
+184 LLWLPDTGSMAES

-277 SGSRQRFS
+277 SGSRQRSRQRFS

-355 TDNQRIFDTL
+355 ADNQRIFDTL

-382 THIEVEFTRMD
+382 NHIEVEFTRMD
-393 GEKVRNV
+393 GEKVRNI

-418 AEFLGNLSEVAAKK
+418 TEFLGNLSEVSAKK
-432 EIADVVASEDKT
+432 EIPDVVVSEDKVST
-444 SIQAQDIEI
+444 QIQGAED
-453 KSANTKDKM
+453 NPVTMTKDKM
-462 DFLSIQPEMT
+462 DFLSIQPVT
-472 EQHSLPEKNQTETV
+472 AEQPPLPEKNQTETA
-486 NSAFDNSKNTPAPEK
+486 NSAFDNSMNTAAPAENK
-501 NRSSEVEKAEN
+501 SSESEKAKE
-512 PNKQN
+512 PG
-517 YSSIDNLIENFNLIE
+517 YGTIDNLIENFNLIE
-532 PDSEQTE
+532 ADSEQTE
-539 PTNSEAETAVNAVSP
+539 STKSEAETAENAVNLV
-554 IQENISVEVE
+554 QENIRVEVK
-564 TETVAKPHTEVKET
+564 TETVDKPRAEVKET

-585 TIKSGTKAGR
+585 TIKSGTKASR
-595 KKLADLFSDDRK
+595 KKLAGLFADNRK
-607 PVEKT
+607 PIGKT
-612 ADPESE
+612 AEPDA
-618 HGQIKTTETVS
+618 QIKTTETVT
-629 HQINTEAV
+629 HQIDSEAV

-650 ELEQLRLKE
+650 ELEQLRLRE

-670 DDSQGLDSLASGA
+670 DDSEGLDSLASGV
-683 KNMAELEALVS
+683 KNMAELEAIVS

-701 SETESSEIVEDSVKA
+701 SETESTEIVEDSVKA

>member
-1 MKTSLITLASS
+1 
-12 LMLIGGS
+12 
-19 MLYLINTKK
+19 
-28 SAEPASHND
+28 
-37 EDSHRDQN
+37 
-45 IVNDRF
+45 
-51 RILKA
+51 
-56 HELIQVLDLSPQISG
+56 
-71 IKMNLG
+71 
-77 LSDENWSKD
+77 
-86 ALPFLEKYIAFVQ
+86 
-99 RLPASESHHHAGDG
+99 
-113 GLVRHT
+113 
-119 LDVAALALV
+119 
-128 ASTSQSWPP
+128 
-137 NAKTEEIAKKTAA
+137 
-150 WRYGIMCAALLHDV
+150 MCAALLHDV

-178 GTSLEK
+178 AISLEK
-184 LLWLPDAGSMAES
+184 LLWLPDTGSMAES

-355 TDNQRIFDTL
+355 ADNQRIFDTL

-382 THIEVEFTRMD
+382 NHIEVEFTRMD
-393 GEKVRNV
+393 GEKVRNI

-418 AEFLGNLSEVAAKK
+418 TEFLGNLSEVSAKK
-432 EIADVVASEDKT
+432 EIPDVVVSEDKVST
-444 SIQAQDIEI
+444 QIQGAED
-453 KSANTKDKM
+453 NPVTMTKDKM
-462 DFLSIQPEMT
+462 DFLSIQPVT
-472 EQHSLPEKNQTETV
+472 AEQPPLPEKNQTETA
-486 NSAFDNSKNTPAPEK
+486 NSAFDNSMNTAAPAENK
-501 NRSSEVEKAEN
+501 SSESEKAKE
-512 PNKQN
+512 PG
-517 YSSIDNLIENFNLIE
+517 YGTIDNLIENFNLIE
-532 PDSEQTE
+532 ADSEQTE
-539 PTNSEAETAVNAVSP
+539 STKSEAETAENAVNLV
-554 IQENISVEVE
+554 QENIRVEVK
-564 TETVAKPHTEVKET
+564 TETVDKPRAEVKET

-585 TIKSGTKAGR
+585 TIKSGTKASR
-595 KKLADLFSDDRK
+595 KKLAGLFADNRK
-607 PVEKT
+607 PIGKT
-612 ADPESE
+612 AEPDA
-618 HGQIKTTETVS
+618 QIKTTETVT
-629 HQINTEAV
+629 HQIDSEAV

-650 ELEQLRLKE
+650 ELEQLRLRE

-670 DDSQGLDSLASGA
+670 DDSEGLDSLASGV
-683 KNMAELEALVS
+683 KNMTELEAIVS

-701 SETESSEIVEDSVKA
+701 SETESTEIVEDSVKA

>member
-1 MKTSLITLASS
+1 DT
-12 LMLIGGS
+12 
-19 MLYLINTKK
+19 
-28 SAEPASHND
+28 
-37 EDSHRDQN
+37 
-45 IVNDRF
+45 
-51 RILKA
+51 
-56 HELIQVLDLSPQISG
+56 
-71 IKMNLG
+71 
-77 LSDENWSKD
+77 
-86 ALPFLEKYIAFVQ
+86 
-99 RLPASESHHHAGDG
+99 
-113 GLVRHT
+113 
-119 LDVAALALV
+119 
-128 ASTSQSWPP
+128 
-137 NAKTEEIAKKTAA
+137 
-150 WRYGIMCAALLHDV
+150 
-164 GKTVTGFQVELFDS
+164 
-178 GTSLEK
+178 
-184 LLWLPDAGSMAES
+184 GSMAES

-355 TDNQRIFDTL
+355 ADNQRIFDTL

-382 THIEVEFTRMD
+382 NHIEVEFTRMD
-393 GEKVRNV
+393 GEKVRNI

-418 AEFLGNLSEVAAKK
+418 TEFLGNLSEVSAKK
-432 EIADVVASEDKT
+432 EIPDVVVSEDKVST
-444 SIQAQDIEI
+444 QIQGAED
-453 KSANTKDKM
+453 NPVTMTKDKM
-462 DFLSIQPEMT
+462 DFLSIQPVT
-472 EQHSLPEKNQTETV
+472 AEQPPLPEKNQTETA
-486 NSAFDNSKNTPAPEK
+486 NSAFDNSMNTAAPAENK
-501 NRSSEVEKAEN
+501 SSESEKAKE
-512 PNKQN
+512 PG
-517 YSSIDNLIENFNLIE
+517 YGTIDNLIENFNLIE
-532 PDSEQTE
+532 ADSEQTE
-539 PTNSEAETAVNAVSP
+539 STKSEAETAENAVNLV
-554 IQENISVEVE
+554 QENIRVEVK
-564 TETVAKPHTEVKET
+564 TETVDKPRAEVKET

-585 TIKSGTKAGR
+585 TIKSGTKASR
-595 KKLADLFSDDRK
+595 KKLAGLFADNRK
-607 PVEKT
+607 PIGKT
-612 ADPESE
+612 AEPDA
-618 HGQIKTTETVS
+618 QIKTTETVT
-629 HQINTEAV
+629 HQIDSEAV

-650 ELEQLRLKE
+650 ELEQLRLRE

-670 DDSQGLDSLASGA
+670 DDSEGLDSLASGV
-683 KNMAELEALVS
+683 KNMAELEAIVS

-701 SETESSEIVEDSVKA
+701 SETESTEIVEDSVKA

>member
-1 MKTSLITLASS
+1 MKTSLLTIASS
-12 LMLIGGS
+12 LMLVSGS
-19 MLYLINTKK
+19 MLYLINTRK
-28 SAEPASHND
+28 STDSVSHND
-37 EDSHRDQN
+37 EVAHINQN

-51 RILKA
+51 RILNA

-137 NAKTEEIAKKTAA
+137 NAKTEEIAKKTAV

-178 GTSLEK
+178 AISLEK
-184 LLWLPDAGSMAES
+184 LLWLPDTGSMAES

-355 TDNQRIFDTL
+355 ADNQRIFDTL

-382 THIEVEFTRMD
+382 NHIEVEFTRMD
-393 GEKVRNV
+393 GEKVRNI

-418 AEFLGNLSEVAAKK
+418 TEFLGNLSEVSAKK
-432 EIADVVASEDKT
+432 EIPDVVVSEDKVST
-444 SIQAQDIEI
+444 QIQGAED
-453 KSANTKDKM
+453 NPVTMTKDKM
-462 DFLSIQPEMT
+462 DFLSIQPVT
-472 EQHSLPEKNQTETV
+472 AEQPPLPEKNQTETA
-486 NSAFDNSKNTPAPEK
+486 NSAFDNSMNTAAPAENK
-501 NRSSEVEKAEN
+501 SSESEKAKE
-512 PNKQN
+512 PG
-517 YSSIDNLIENFNLIE
+517 YGTIDNLIENFNLIE
-532 PDSEQTE
+532 ADSEQTE
-539 PTNSEAETAVNAVSP
+539 STKSEAETAENAVNLV
-554 IQENISVEVE
+554 QENIRVEVK
-564 TETVAKPHTEVKET
+564 TETVDKPRAEVKET

-585 TIKSGTKAGR
+585 TIKSGTKASR
-595 KKLADLFSDDRK
+595 KKLA
-607 PVEKT
+607 
-612 ADPESE
+612 
-618 HGQIKTTETVS
+618 
-629 HQINTEAV
+629 
-637 SLPESESAQNGMR
+637 
-650 ELEQLRLKE
+650 
-659 PTSSPRPVQVM
+659 
-670 DDSQGLDSLASGA
+670 
-683 KNMAELEALVS
+683 
-694 ERNLKKQ
+694 
-701 SETESSEIVEDSVKA
+701 
-716 KHMEARDRGM
+716 
-726 QFLRWLADGL
+726 
-736 GDGSIAV
+736 
-743 NRSGATV
+743 
-750 HFIEQG
+750 
-756 MLLVTPAVFRD
+756 
-767 YAGGVFNKSDTE
+767 
-779 SLGPLTQKGFE
+779 
-790 ALRLHAR
+790 
-797 TKKSSLHRVLTT
+797 
-809 NGSNRRLFYC
+809 
-819 YLIPEHNIKHIIQ
+819 
-832 PGSRPQNNT
+832 
-841 DIKLDES
+841 
-848 DLLVM
+848 
-853 EQK
+853 

>member
-1 MKTSLITLASS
+1 MKTSLLTIASS
-12 LMLIGGS
+12 LMLVSGS
-19 MLYLINTKK
+19 MLYLINTRK
-28 SAEPASHND
+28 STDSVSHND
-37 EDSHRDQN
+37 EVAHINQN

-51 RILKA
+51 RILNA

-137 NAKTEEIAKKTAA
+137 NAKTEEIAKKTAV

-178 GTSLEK
+178 AISLEK
-184 LLWLPDAGSMAES
+184 LLWLPDTGSMAES

-232 RQWLATTDPNLMIT
+232 RQWLATTDSNLMIT

-355 TDNQRIFDTL
+355 ADNQRIFDTL

-382 THIEVEFTRMD
+382 NHIEVEFTRMD
-393 GEKVRNV
+393 GEKVRNI

-418 AEFLGNLSEVAAKK
+418 TEFLGNLSEVSAKK
-432 EIADVVASEDKT
+432 EIPDVVVSEDKVST
-444 SIQAQDIEI
+444 QIQGAED
-453 KSANTKDKM
+453 NPVTMTKDKM
-462 DFLSIQPEMT
+462 DFLSIQPVT
-472 EQHSLPEKNQTETV
+472 AEQPPLPEKNQTETA
-486 NSAFDNSKNTPAPEK
+486 NSAFDNSMNTAAPAENK
-501 NRSSEVEKAEN
+501 SSESEKAKE
-512 PNKQN
+512 PG
-517 YSSIDNLIENFNLIE
+517 YGTIDNLIENFNLIE
-532 PDSEQTE
+532 ADSEQTE
-539 PTNSEAETAVNAVSP
+539 STKSEAETAENAVNLV
-554 IQENISVEVE
+554 QENIRVEVK
-564 TETVAKPHTEVKET
+564 TETVDKPRAEVKET

-585 TIKSGTKAGR
+585 TIKSGTKASR
-595 KKLADLFSDDRK
+595 KKLAGLFADNRK
-607 PVEKT
+607 PIGKT
-612 ADPESE
+612 AEPDA
-618 HGQIKTTETVS
+618 QIKTTETVT
-629 HQINTEAV
+629 HQIDSEAV

-650 ELEQLRLKE
+650 ELEQLRLRE

-670 DDSQGLDSLASGA
+670 DDSEGLDSLASGV
-683 KNMAELEALVS
+683 KNMTELEAIVS

-701 SETESSEIVEDSVKA
+701 SETESTEIVEDSVKA

-797 TKKSSLHRVLTT
+797 TKKK
-809 NGSNRRLFYC
+809 
-819 YLIPEHNIKHIIQ
+819 LIA
-832 PGSRPQNNT
+832 
-841 DIKLDES
+841 
-848 DLLVM
+848 
-853 EQK
+853 

>member
-1 MKTSLITLASS
+1 
-12 LMLIGGS
+12 
-19 MLYLINTKK
+19 
-28 SAEPASHND
+28 
-37 EDSHRDQN
+37 
-45 IVNDRF
+45 
-51 RILKA
+51 
-56 HELIQVLDLSPQISG
+56 
-71 IKMNLG
+71 
-77 LSDENWSKD
+77 
-86 ALPFLEKYIAFVQ
+86 
-99 RLPASESHHHAGDG
+99 
-113 GLVRHT
+113 
-119 LDVAALALV
+119 
-128 ASTSQSWPP
+128 
-137 NAKTEEIAKKTAA
+137 
-150 WRYGIMCAALLHDV
+150 
-164 GKTVTGFQVELFDS
+164 
-178 GTSLEK
+178 
-184 LLWLPDAGSMAES
+184 
-197 GKLYYRVEFPD
+197 
-208 AKSAYSTH
+208 
-216 AEIAW
+216 
-221 TFFQALVPSHV
+221 
-232 RQWLATTDPNLMIT
+232 DPNLMIT

-355 TDNQRIFDTL
+355 ADNQRIFDTL

-382 THIEVEFTRMD
+382 NHIEVEFTRMD
-393 GEKVRNV
+393 GEKVRNI

-418 AEFLGNLSEVAAKK
+418 TEFLGNLSEVSAKK
-432 EIADVVASEDKT
+432 EIPDVVVSEDKVST
-444 SIQAQDIEI
+444 QIQGAED
-453 KSANTKDKM
+453 NPVTMTKDKM
-462 DFLSIQPEMT
+462 DFLSIQPVT
-472 EQHSLPEKNQTETV
+472 AEQPPLPEKNQTETA
-486 NSAFDNSKNTPAPEK
+486 NSAFDNSMNTAAPAENK
-501 NRSSEVEKAEN
+501 SSESEKAKE
-512 PNKQN
+512 PG
-517 YSSIDNLIENFNLIE
+517 YGTIDNLIENFNLIE
-532 PDSEQTE
+532 ADSEQTE
-539 PTNSEAETAVNAVSP
+539 STKSEAETAENAVNLV
-554 IQENISVEVE
+554 QENIRVEVK
-564 TETVAKPHTEVKET
+564 TETVDKPRAEVKET

-585 TIKSGTKAGR
+585 TIKSGTKASR
-595 KKLADLFSDDRK
+595 KKLAGLFADNRK
-607 PVEKT
+607 PIGKT
-612 ADPESE
+612 AEPDA
-618 HGQIKTTETVS
+618 QIKTTETVT
-629 HQINTEAV
+629 HQIDSEAV

-650 ELEQLRLKE
+650 ELEQLRLRE

-670 DDSQGLDSLASGA
+670 DDSEGLDSLASGV
-683 KNMAELEALVS
+683 KNMAELEAIVS

-701 SETESSEIVEDSVKA
+701 SETESTEIVEDSVKA

>member
-1 MKTSLITLASS
+1 A
-12 LMLIGGS
+12 
-19 MLYLINTKK
+19 
-28 SAEPASHND
+28 
-37 EDSHRDQN
+37 
-45 IVNDRF
+45 V
-51 RILKA
+51 
-56 HELIQVLDLSPQISG
+56 
-71 IKMNLG
+71 
-77 LSDENWSKD
+77 
-86 ALPFLEKYIAFVQ
+86 
-99 RLPASESHHHAGDG
+99 
-113 GLVRHT
+113 
-119 LDVAALALV
+119 
-128 ASTSQSWPP
+128 
-137 NAKTEEIAKKTAA
+137 

-178 GTSLEK
+178 AISLEK
-184 LLWLPDAGSMAES
+184 LLWLPDTGSMAES

-355 TDNQRIFDTL
+355 ADNQRIFDTL

-382 THIEVEFTRMD
+382 NHIEVEFTRMD
-393 GEKVRNV
+393 GEKVRNI

-418 AEFLGNLSEVAAKK
+418 TEFLGNLSEVSAKK
-432 EIADVVASEDKT
+432 EIPDVVVSEDKVST
-444 SIQAQDIEI
+444 QIQGAED
-453 KSANTKDKM
+453 NPVTMTKDKM
-462 DFLSIQPEMT
+462 DFLSIQPVT
-472 EQHSLPEKNQTETV
+472 AEQPPLPEKNQTETA
-486 NSAFDNSKNTPAPEK
+486 NSAFDNSMNTAAPAENK
-501 NRSSEVEKAEN
+501 SSESEKAKE
-512 PNKQN
+512 PG
-517 YSSIDNLIENFNLIE
+517 YGTIDNLIENFNLIE
-532 PDSEQTE
+532 ADSEQTE
-539 PTNSEAETAVNAVSP
+539 STKSEAETAENAVNLV
-554 IQENISVEVE
+554 QENIRVEVK
-564 TETVAKPHTEVKET
+564 TETVDKPRAEVKET

-585 TIKSGTKAGR
+585 TIKSGTKASR
-595 KKLADLFSDDRK
+595 KKLAGLFADNRK
-607 PVEKT
+607 PIGKT
-612 ADPESE
+612 AEPDA
-618 HGQIKTTETVS
+618 QIKTTETVT
-629 HQINTEAV
+629 HQIDSEAV

-650 ELEQLRLKE
+650 ELEQLRLRE

-670 DDSQGLDSLASGA
+670 DDSEGLDSLASGV
-683 KNMAELEALVS
+683 KNMTELEAIVS

-701 SETESSEIVEDSVKA
+701 SETESTEIVEDSVKA

>member
-1 MKTSLITLASS
+1 
-12 LMLIGGS
+12 
-19 MLYLINTKK
+19 
-28 SAEPASHND
+28 
-37 EDSHRDQN
+37 
-45 IVNDRF
+45 
-51 RILKA
+51 
-56 HELIQVLDLSPQISG
+56 
-71 IKMNLG
+71 
-77 LSDENWSKD
+77 
-86 ALPFLEKYIAFVQ
+86 
-99 RLPASESHHHAGDG
+99 
-113 GLVRHT
+113 
-119 LDVAALALV
+119 
-128 ASTSQSWPP
+128 
-137 NAKTEEIAKKTAA
+137 
-150 WRYGIMCAALLHDV
+150 
-164 GKTVTGFQVELFDS
+164 
-178 GTSLEK
+178 
-184 LLWLPDAGSMAES
+184 
-197 GKLYYRVEFPD
+197 
-208 AKSAYSTH
+208 
-216 AEIAW
+216 
-221 TFFQALVPSHV
+221 
-232 RQWLATTDPNLMIT
+232 
-246 LRNYLS
+246 

-355 TDNQRIFDTL
+355 ADNQRIFDTL

-382 THIEVEFTRMD
+382 NHIEVEFTRMD
-393 GEKVRNV
+393 GEKVRNI

-418 AEFLGNLSEVAAKK
+418 TEFLGNLSEVSAKK
-432 EIADVVASEDKT
+432 EIPDVVVSEDKVST
-444 SIQAQDIEI
+444 QIQGAED
-453 KSANTKDKM
+453 NPVTMTKDKM
-462 DFLSIQPEMT
+462 DFLSIQPVT
-472 EQHSLPEKNQTETV
+472 AEQPPLPEKNQTETA
-486 NSAFDNSKNTPAPEK
+486 NSAFDNSMNTAAPAENK
-501 NRSSEVEKAEN
+501 SSESEKAKE
-512 PNKQN
+512 PG
-517 YSSIDNLIENFNLIE
+517 YGTIDNLIENFNLIE
-532 PDSEQTE
+532 ADSEQTE
-539 PTNSEAETAVNAVSP
+539 STKSEAETAENAVNLV
-554 IQENISVEVE
+554 QENIRVEVK
-564 TETVAKPHTEVKET
+564 TETVDKPRAEVKET

-585 TIKSGTKAGR
+585 TIKSGTKASR
-595 KKLADLFSDDRK
+595 KKLAGLFADNRK
-607 PVEKT
+607 PIGKT
-612 ADPESE
+612 AEPDA
-618 HGQIKTTETVS
+618 QIKTTETVT
-629 HQINTEAV
+629 HQIDSEAV

-650 ELEQLRLKE
+650 ELEQLRLRE

-670 DDSQGLDSLASGA
+670 DDSEGLDSLASGV
-683 KNMAELEALVS
+683 KNMAELEAIVS

-701 SETESSEIVEDSVKA
+701 SETESTEIVEDSVKA

-767 YAGGVFNKSDTE
+767 YAGGVFNKSNTE

>member
-1 MKTSLITLASS
+1 
-12 LMLIGGS
+12 
-19 MLYLINTKK
+19 
-28 SAEPASHND
+28 
-37 EDSHRDQN
+37 
-45 IVNDRF
+45 
-51 RILKA
+51 
-56 HELIQVLDLSPQISG
+56 
-71 IKMNLG
+71 
-77 LSDENWSKD
+77 
-86 ALPFLEKYIAFVQ
+86 
-99 RLPASESHHHAGDG
+99 
-113 GLVRHT
+113 
-119 LDVAALALV
+119 
-128 ASTSQSWPP
+128 
-137 NAKTEEIAKKTAA
+137 
-150 WRYGIMCAALLHDV
+150 MCAALLHDV

-178 GTSLEK
+178 AISLEK
-184 LLWLPDAGSMAES
+184 LLWLPDTGSMAES

-355 TDNQRIFDTL
+355 ADNQRIFDTL

-382 THIEVEFTRMD
+382 NHIEVEFTRMD
-393 GEKVRNV
+393 GEKVRNI

-418 AEFLGNLSEVAAKK
+418 TEFLGNLSEVSAKK
-432 EIADVVASEDKT
+432 EIPDVVVSEDKVST
-444 SIQAQDIEI
+444 QIQGAED
-453 KSANTKDKM
+453 NPVTMTKDKM
-462 DFLSIQPEMT
+462 DFLSIQPVT
-472 EQHSLPEKNQTETV
+472 AEQPPLPEKNQTETA
-486 NSAFDNSKNTPAPEK
+486 NSAFDNSMNTAAPAENK
-501 NRSSEVEKAEN
+501 SSESEKAKE
-512 PNKQN
+512 PG
-517 YSSIDNLIENFNLIE
+517 YGTIDNLIENFNLIE
-532 PDSEQTE
+532 ADSEQTE
-539 PTNSEAETAVNAVSP
+539 STKSEAETAENAVNLV
-554 IQENISVEVE
+554 QENIRVEVK
-564 TETVAKPHTEVKET
+564 TETVDKPRAEVKET

-585 TIKSGTKAGR
+585 TIKSGTKASR
-595 KKLADLFSDDRK
+595 KKLAGLFADNRK
-607 PVEKT
+607 PIGKT
-612 ADPESE
+612 AEPDA
-618 HGQIKTTETVS
+618 QIKTTETVT
-629 HQINTEAV
+629 HQIDSEAV

-650 ELEQLRLKE
+650 ELEQLRLRE

-670 DDSQGLDSLASGA
+670 DDSEGLDSLASGV
-683 KNMAELEALVS
+683 KNMAELEAIVS

-701 SETESSEIVEDSVKA
+701 SETESTEIVEDSVKA

>member
-1 MKTSLITLASS
+1 MKTSLLTIASS
-12 LMLIGGS
+12 LMLVSGS
-19 MLYLINTKK
+19 MLYLINTRK
-28 SAEPASHND
+28 STDSVSHND
-37 EDSHRDQN
+37 EVAHINQN

-51 RILKA
+51 RILNA

-137 NAKTEEIAKKTAA
+137 NAKTEEIAKKTAV

-178 GTSLEK
+178 AISLEK
-184 LLWLPDAGSMAES
+184 LLWLPDTGSMAES

-232 RQWLATTDPNLMIT
+232 RQWLATTDSNLMIT

-355 TDNQRIFDTL
+355 ADNQRIFDTL

-382 THIEVEFTRMD
+382 NHIEVEFTRMD
-393 GEKVRNV
+393 GEKVRNI

-418 AEFLGNLSEVAAKK
+418 TEFLGNLSEVSAKK
-432 EIADVVASEDKT
+432 EIPDVVVSEDKVST
-444 SIQAQDIEI
+444 QIQGAED
-453 KSANTKDKM
+453 NPVTMTKDKM
-462 DFLSIQPEMT
+462 DFLSIQPVT
-472 EQHSLPEKNQTETV
+472 AEQPPLPEKNQTETA
-486 NSAFDNSKNTPAPEK
+486 NSAFDNSMNTAAPAENK
-501 NRSSEVEKAEN
+501 SSESEKAKE
-512 PNKQN
+512 PG
-517 YSSIDNLIENFNLIE
+517 YGTIDNLIENFNLIE
-532 PDSEQTE
+532 ADSEQTE
-539 PTNSEAETAVNAVSP
+539 STKSEAETAENAVNLV
-554 IQENISVEVE
+554 QENIRVEVK
-564 TETVAKPHTEVKET
+564 TETVDKPRAEVKET

-585 TIKSGTKAGR
+585 TIKSGTKASR
-595 KKLADLFSDDRK
+595 KKLAGLFADNRK
-607 PVEKT
+607 PIGKT
-612 ADPESE
+612 AEPDA
-618 HGQIKTTETVS
+618 QIKTT
-629 HQINTEAV
+629 
-637 SLPESESAQNGMR
+637 
-650 ELEQLRLKE
+650 
-659 PTSSPRPVQVM
+659 
-670 DDSQGLDSLASGA
+670 
-683 KNMAELEALVS
+683 
-694 ERNLKKQ
+694 
-701 SETESSEIVEDSVKA
+701 
-716 KHMEARDRGM
+716 
-726 QFLRWLADGL
+726 
-736 GDGSIAV
+736 
-743 NRSGATV
+743 
-750 HFIEQG
+750 
-756 MLLVTPAVFRD
+756 
-767 YAGGVFNKSDTE
+767 
-779 SLGPLTQKGFE
+779 
-790 ALRLHAR
+790 
-797 TKKSSLHRVLTT
+797 
-809 NGSNRRLFYC
+809 
-819 YLIPEHNIKHIIQ
+819 
-832 PGSRPQNNT
+832 
-841 DIKLDES
+841 
-848 DLLVM
+848 
-853 EQK
+853 

>member
-1 MKTSLITLASS
+1 MS
-12 LMLIGGS
+12 
-19 MLYLINTKK
+19 Y
-28 SAEPASHND
+28 ND
-37 EDSHRDQN
+37 EVAHINQN

-51 RILKA
+51 RILNA

-137 NAKTEEIAKKTAA
+137 NAKTEEIAKKTAV

-178 GTSLEK
+178 AISLEK
-184 LLWLPDAGSMAES
+184 LLWLPDTGSMAES

-320 LFRKGD
+320 LFRKSD

-343 RKNQHPAAGSFP
+343 RKNQHPAVGSFP
-355 TDNQRIFDTL
+355 ADNQRIFDTL

-382 THIEVEFTRMD
+382 NHIEVEFTRMD
-393 GEKVRNV
+393 GEKIRNI

-418 AEFLGNLSEVAAKK
+418 TEFLGNLSEVSAKK
-432 EIADVVASEDKT
+432 EIPDVVVSEDKVST
-444 SIQAQDIEI
+444 QTQDAED
-453 KSANTKDKM
+453 SSVTMTKDKM
-462 DFLSIQPEMT
+462 DFLSIQPVIA
-472 EQHSLPEKNQTETV
+472 EQPPLPEKNQTETA
-486 NSAFDNSKNTPAPEK
+486 NTAFDNSKNTAAPAK
-501 NRSSEVEKAEN
+501 NKSSESEKAKELG
-512 PNKQN
+512 
-517 YSSIDNLIENFNLIE
+517 YSTIDNLIENFNLIE
-532 PDSEQTE
+532 ADSEQTE
-539 PTNSEAETAVNAVSP
+539 STNSEAETAENAVNLV
-554 IQENISVEVE
+554 QENIRVEVKTE
-564 TETVAKPHTEVKET
+564 TEDKPRAEVKET
-578 ETDKAPK
+578 ETDNSPK
-585 TIKSGTKAGR
+585 TIKSGTKASR
-595 KKLADLFSDDRK
+595 KKLADLFADNRK
-607 PVEKT
+607 PIGKT
-612 ADPESE
+612 AEPEPE
-618 HGQIKTTETVS
+618 CAQIKTTETVT
-629 HQINTEAV
+629 HQIDSEAV
-637 SLPESESAQNGMR
+637 PLPESESAQNGMR
-650 ELEQLRLKE
+650 ELEQLRLRE

-670 DDSQGLDSLASGA
+670 DDSEGLDSLASGA
-683 KNMAELEALVS
+683 KNMAELEAIVS

-701 SETESSEIVEDSVKA
+701 SETESTEIVEDSVKA

-790 ALRLHAR
+790 VACKNE
-797 TKKSSLHRVLTT
+797 KK
-809 NGSNRRLFYC
+809 
-819 YLIPEHNIKHIIQ
+819 LIA
-832 PGSRPQNNT
+832 
-841 DIKLDES
+841 
-848 DLLVM
+848 
-853 EQK
+853 

>member
-1 MKTSLITLASS
+1 MKTSLLTIASS
-12 LMLIGGS
+12 LMLVSGS
-19 MLYLINTKK
+19 MLYLINTRK
-28 SAEPASHND
+28 STDSVSHND
-37 EDSHRDQN
+37 EVAHINQN

-51 RILKA
+51 RILNA

-137 NAKTEEIAKKTAA
+137 NAKTEEIAKKTAV

-178 GTSLEK
+178 AISLEK
-184 LLWLPDAGSMAES
+184 LLWLPDTGSMAES

-232 RQWLATTDPNLMIT
+232 RQWLATTDSNLMIT

-355 TDNQRIFDTL
+355 ADNQRIFDTL

-382 THIEVEFTRMD
+382 NHIEVEFTRMD
-393 GEKVRNV
+393 GEKVRNI

-418 AEFLGNLSEVAAKK
+418 TEFLGNLSEVSAKK
-432 EIADVVASEDKT
+432 EIPDVVVSEDKVST
-444 SIQAQDIEI
+444 QIQGAED
-453 KSANTKDKM
+453 NPVTMTKDKM
-462 DFLSIQPEMT
+462 DFLSIQPVT
-472 EQHSLPEKNQTETV
+472 AEQPPLPEKNQTETA
-486 NSAFDNSKNTPAPEK
+486 NSAFDNSMNTAAPAENK
-501 NRSSEVEKAEN
+501 SSESEKAKE
-512 PNKQN
+512 PG
-517 YSSIDNLIENFNLIE
+517 YGTIDNLIENFNLIE
-532 PDSEQTE
+532 ADSEQTE
-539 PTNSEAETAVNAVSP
+539 STKSEAETAENAVNLV
-554 IQENISVEVE
+554 QENIRVEVK
-564 TETVAKPHTEVKET
+564 TETVDKPRAEVKET

-585 TIKSGTKAGR
+585 TIKSGTKASR
-595 KKLADLFSDDRK
+595 KKLAGLFADNRK
-607 PVEKT
+607 PIGKT
-612 ADPESE
+612 AEPDA
-618 HGQIKTTETVS
+618 QIKTTETVT
-629 HQINTEAV
+629 HQIDSEAV

-650 ELEQLRLKE
+650 ELEQLRLRE
-659 PTSSPRPVQVM
+659 PTSNPRPVQVM
-670 DDSQGLDSLASGA
+670 DDSEGLDSLASGV
-683 KNMAELEALVS
+683 KNMTELEAIVS

-701 SETESSEIVEDSVKA
+701 SETESTEIVEDSVKA

>member
-1 MKTSLITLASS
+1 MKTSLLTIASS
-12 LMLIGGS
+12 LMLVSGS
-19 MLYLINTKK
+19 MLYLINTRK
-28 SAEPASHND
+28 STDSVSHND
-37 EDSHRDQN
+37 EVAHINQN

-51 RILKA
+51 RILNA

-137 NAKTEEIAKKTAA
+137 NAKTEEIAKKTAV

-178 GTSLEK
+178 AISLEK
-184 LLWLPDAGSMAES
+184 LLWLPDTGSMAES

-355 TDNQRIFDTL
+355 ADNQRIFDTL

-382 THIEVEFTRMD
+382 NHIEVEFTRMD
-393 GEKVRNV
+393 GEKVRNI

-418 AEFLGNLSEVAAKK
+418 TEFLGNLSEVSAKK
-432 EIADVVASEDKT
+432 EIPDVVVSEDKVST
-444 SIQAQDIEI
+444 QIQGAED
-453 KSANTKDKM
+453 NPVTMTKDKM
-462 DFLSIQPEMT
+462 DFLSIQPVT
-472 EQHSLPEKNQTETV
+472 AEQPPLPEKNQTETA
-486 NSAFDNSKNTPAPEK
+486 NSAFDNSMNTAAPAENK
-501 NRSSEVEKAEN
+501 SSESEKAKE
-512 PNKQN
+512 PG
-517 YSSIDNLIENFNLIE
+517 YGTIDNLIENFNLIE
-532 PDSEQTE
+532 ADSEQTE
-539 PTNSEAETAVNAVSP
+539 STKSEAETAENAVNLV
-554 IQENISVEVE
+554 QENIRVEVK
-564 TETVAKPHTEVKET
+564 TETVDKPRAEVKET

-585 TIKSGTKAGR
+585 TIKSGTKASR
-595 KKLADLFSDDRK
+595 KKLAGLFADNRK
-607 PVEKT
+607 PIGKT
-612 ADPESE
+612 AEPDA
-618 HGQIKTTETVS
+618 QIKTTETVT
-629 HQINTEAV
+629 HQIDSEAV

-650 ELEQLRLKE
+650 ELEQLRLRE

-670 DDSQGLDSLASGA
+670 DDSEGLDSLASG
-683 KNMAELEALVS
+683 V
-694 ERNLKKQ
+694 KKYGR
-701 SETESSEIVEDSVKA
+701 T
-716 KHMEARDRGM
+716 
-726 QFLRWLADGL
+726 
-736 GDGSIAV
+736 
-743 NRSGATV
+743 RS
-750 HFIEQG
+750 HSF
-756 MLLVTPAVFRD
+756 
-767 YAGGVFNKSDTE
+767 
-779 SLGPLTQKGFE
+779 
-790 ALRLHAR
+790 
-797 TKKSSLHRVLTT
+797 
-809 NGSNRRLFYC
+809 
-819 YLIPEHNIKHIIQ
+819 
-832 PGSRPQNNT
+832 
-841 DIKLDES
+841 
-848 DLLVM
+848 
-853 EQK
+853 

>member
-1 MKTSLITLASS
+1 MKTSLLTIASS
-12 LMLIGGS
+12 LMLVSGS
-19 MLYLINTKK
+19 MLYLINTRK
-28 SAEPASHND
+28 STDSVSHND
-37 EDSHRDQN
+37 EVAHINQN

-51 RILKA
+51 RILNA
-56 HELIQVLDLSPQISG
+56 HELIQMLDLSPQISG

-137 NAKTEEIAKKTAA
+137 NAKTEEIAKKTAV

-178 GTSLEK
+178 AISLEK
-184 LLWLPDAGSMAES
+184 LLWLPDTGSMAES

-232 RQWLATTDPNLMIT
+232 RQWLATTDSNLMIT

-355 TDNQRIFDTL
+355 ADNQRIFDTL

-382 THIEVEFTRMD
+382 NHIEVEFTRMD
-393 GEKVRNV
+393 GEKVRNI

-418 AEFLGNLSEVAAKK
+418 TEFLGNLSEVSAKK
-432 EIADVVASEDKT
+432 EIPDVVVSEDKVST
-444 SIQAQDIEI
+444 QIQGAED
-453 KSANTKDKM
+453 NPVTMTKDKM
-462 DFLSIQPEMT
+462 DFLSIQPVT
-472 EQHSLPEKNQTETV
+472 AEQPPLPEKNQTETA
-486 NSAFDNSKNTPAPEK
+486 NSAFDNSMNTAAPAENK
-501 NRSSEVEKAEN
+501 SSESEKAKE
-512 PNKQN
+512 PG
-517 YSSIDNLIENFNLIE
+517 YGTIDNLIENFNLIE
-532 PDSEQTE
+532 ADSEQTE
-539 PTNSEAETAVNAVSP
+539 STKSEAETAENAVNLV
-554 IQENISVEVE
+554 QENIRVEVK
-564 TETVAKPHTEVKET
+564 TETVDKPRAEVKET

-585 TIKSGTKAGR
+585 TIKSGTKASR
-595 KKLADLFSDDRK
+595 KKLAGLFADNRK
-607 PVEKT
+607 PIGKT
-612 ADPESE
+612 AEPDA
-618 HGQIKTTETVS
+618 QIKTTETVT
-629 HQINTEAV
+629 HQIDSEAV

-650 ELEQLRLKE
+650 ELEQLRLRE

-670 DDSQGLDSLASGA
+670 DDSEGLDSLASGV
-683 KNMAELEALVS
+683 KNMTELEAIVS

-701 SETESSEIVEDSVKA
+701 SETESTEIVEDSVKA

>member
-1 MKTSLITLASS
+1 
-12 LMLIGGS
+12 
-19 MLYLINTKK
+19 
-28 SAEPASHND
+28 
-37 EDSHRDQN
+37 
-45 IVNDRF
+45 
-51 RILKA
+51 
-56 HELIQVLDLSPQISG
+56 
-71 IKMNLG
+71 
-77 LSDENWSKD
+77 
-86 ALPFLEKYIAFVQ
+86 
-99 RLPASESHHHAGDG
+99 SESHHHAGDG

-137 NAKTEEIAKKTAA
+137 NAKTEEIAKKTAV

-178 GTSLEK
+178 AISLEK
-184 LLWLPDAGSMAES
+184 LLWLPDTGSMAES

-355 TDNQRIFDTL
+355 ADNQRIFDTL

-382 THIEVEFTRMD
+382 NHIEVEFTRMD
-393 GEKVRNV
+393 GEKVRNI

-418 AEFLGNLSEVAAKK
+418 TEFLGNLSEVSAKK
-432 EIADVVASEDKT
+432 EIPDVVVSEDKVST
-444 SIQAQDIEI
+444 QIQGAED
-453 KSANTKDKM
+453 NPVTMTKDKM
-462 DFLSIQPEMT
+462 DFLSIQPVT
-472 EQHSLPEKNQTETV
+472 AEQPPLPEKNQTETA
-486 NSAFDNSKNTPAPEK
+486 NSAFDNSMNTAAPAENK
-501 NRSSEVEKAEN
+501 SSESEKAKE
-512 PNKQN
+512 PG
-517 YSSIDNLIENFNLIE
+517 YGTIDNLIENFNLIE
-532 PDSEQTE
+532 ADSEQTE
-539 PTNSEAETAVNAVSP
+539 STKSEAETAENAVNLV
-554 IQENISVEVE
+554 QENIRVEVK
-564 TETVAKPHTEVKET
+564 TETVDKPRAEVKET

-585 TIKSGTKAGR
+585 TIKSGTKASR
-595 KKLADLFSDDRK
+595 KKLAGLFADNRK
-607 PVEKT
+607 PIGKT
-612 ADPESE
+612 AEPDA
-618 HGQIKTTETVS
+618 QIKTTETVT
-629 HQINTEAV
+629 HQIDSEAV

-650 ELEQLRLKE
+650 ELEQLRLRE

-670 DDSQGLDSLASGA
+670 DDSEGLDSLASGV
-683 KNMAELEALVS
+683 KNMAELEAIVS

-701 SETESSEIVEDSVKA
+701 SETESTEIVEDSVKA

>member
-1 MKTSLITLASS
+1 MKTSLLTIASS
-12 LMLIGGS
+12 LMLVSGS
-19 MLYLINTKK
+19 MLYLINTRK
-28 SAEPASHND
+28 STDSVSHND
-37 EDSHRDQN
+37 EVAHINQN

-51 RILKA
+51 RILNA

-137 NAKTEEIAKKTAA
+137 NAKTEEIAKKTAV

-178 GTSLEK
+178 AISLEK
-184 LLWLPDAGSMAES
+184 LLWLPDTGSMAES

-232 RQWLATTDPNLMIT
+232 RQWLATTDSNLMIT

-271 VSRDLR
+271 VSRNLR

-355 TDNQRIFDTL
+355 ADNQRIFDTL

-382 THIEVEFTRMD
+382 NHIEVEFTRMD
-393 GEKVRNV
+393 GEKVRNI

-418 AEFLGNLSEVAAKK
+418 TEFLGNLSEVSAKK
-432 EIADVVASEDKT
+432 EIPDVVVSEDKVST
-444 SIQAQDIEI
+444 QIQGAED
-453 KSANTKDKM
+453 NPVTMTKDKM
-462 DFLSIQPEMT
+462 DFLSIQPVT
-472 EQHSLPEKNQTETV
+472 AEQPPLPEKNQTETA
-486 NSAFDNSKNTPAPEK
+486 NSAFDNSMNTAAPAENK
-501 NRSSEVEKAEN
+501 SSESEKAKE
-512 PNKQN
+512 PG
-517 YSSIDNLIENFNLIE
+517 YGTIDNLIENFNLIE
-532 PDSEQTE
+532 ADSEQTE
-539 PTNSEAETAVNAVSP
+539 STKSEAETAENAVNLV
-554 IQENISVEVE
+554 QENIRVEVK
-564 TETVAKPHTEVKET
+564 TETVDKPRAEVKET

-585 TIKSGTKAGR
+585 TIKSGTKASR
-595 KKLADLFSDDRK
+595 KKLAGLFADNRK
-607 PVEKT
+607 PIGKT
-612 ADPESE
+612 AEPDA
-618 HGQIKTTETVS
+618 QIKTTETVT
-629 HQINTEAV
+629 HQIDSEAV

-650 ELEQLRLKE
+650 ELEQLRLRE

-670 DDSQGLDSLASGA
+670 DDSEGLDSLASGV
-683 KNMAELEALVS
+683 KNMTELEAIVS

-701 SETESSEIVEDSVKA
+701 SETESTEIVEDSVKA

>member
-1 MKTSLITLASS
+1 
-12 LMLIGGS
+12 
-19 MLYLINTKK
+19 
-28 SAEPASHND
+28 
-37 EDSHRDQN
+37 
-45 IVNDRF
+45 
-51 RILKA
+51 
-56 HELIQVLDLSPQISG
+56 
-71 IKMNLG
+71 
-77 LSDENWSKD
+77 
-86 ALPFLEKYIAFVQ
+86 
-99 RLPASESHHHAGDG
+99 
-113 GLVRHT
+113 
-119 LDVAALALV
+119 
-128 ASTSQSWPP
+128 
-137 NAKTEEIAKKTAA
+137 
-150 WRYGIMCAALLHDV
+150 
-164 GKTVTGFQVELFDS
+164 
-178 GTSLEK
+178 
-184 LLWLPDAGSMAES
+184 
-197 GKLYYRVEFPD
+197 
-208 AKSAYSTH
+208 
-216 AEIAW
+216 
-221 TFFQALVPSHV
+221 
-232 RQWLATTDPNLMIT
+232 
-246 LRNYLS
+246 
-252 GKKDGS
+252 
-258 PLEQLIK
+258 
-265 NADMTS
+265 
-271 VSRDLR
+271 
-277 SGSRQRFS
+277 GSRQRFS

-355 TDNQRIFDTL
+355 ADNQRIFDTL

-382 THIEVEFTRMD
+382 NHIEVEFTRMD
-393 GEKVRNV
+393 GEKVRNI

-418 AEFLGNLSEVAAKK
+418 TEFLGNLSEVSAKK
-432 EIADVVASEDKT
+432 EIPDVVVSEDKVST
-444 SIQAQDIEI
+444 QIQGAED
-453 KSANTKDKM
+453 NPVTMTKDKM
-462 DFLSIQPEMT
+462 DFLSIQPVT
-472 EQHSLPEKNQTETV
+472 AEQPPLPEKNQTETA
-486 NSAFDNSKNTPAPEK
+486 NSAFDNSMNTAAPAENK
-501 NRSSEVEKAEN
+501 SSESEKAKE
-512 PNKQN
+512 PG
-517 YSSIDNLIENFNLIE
+517 YGTIDNLIENFNLIE
-532 PDSEQTE
+532 ADSEQTE
-539 PTNSEAETAVNAVSP
+539 STKSEAETAENAVNLV
-554 IQENISVEVE
+554 QENIRVEVK
-564 TETVAKPHTEVKET
+564 TETVDKPRAEVKET

-585 TIKSGTKAGR
+585 TIKSGTKASR
-595 KKLADLFSDDRK
+595 KKLAGLFADNRK
-607 PVEKT
+607 PIGKT
-612 ADPESE
+612 AEPDA
-618 HGQIKTTETVS
+618 QIKTTETVT
-629 HQINTEAV
+629 HQIDSEAV

-650 ELEQLRLKE
+650 ELEQLRLRE

-670 DDSQGLDSLASGA
+670 DDSEGLDSLASGV
-683 KNMAELEALVS
+683 KNMTELEAIVS

-701 SETESSEIVEDSVKA
+701 SETESTEIVEDSVKA

>member
-1 MKTSLITLASS
+1 
-12 LMLIGGS
+12 
-19 MLYLINTKK
+19 
-28 SAEPASHND
+28 
-37 EDSHRDQN
+37 
-45 IVNDRF
+45 
-51 RILKA
+51 
-56 HELIQVLDLSPQISG
+56 PQISG

-137 NAKTEEIAKKTAA
+137 NAKTEEIAKKTAV

-178 GTSLEK
+178 AISLEK
-184 LLWLPDAGSMAES
+184 LLWLPDTGSMAES

-232 RQWLATTDPNLMIT
+232 RQWLATTDSNLMIT

-355 TDNQRIFDTL
+355 ADNQRIFDTL

-382 THIEVEFTRMD
+382 NHIEVEFTRMD
-393 GEKVRNV
+393 GEKVRNI

-418 AEFLGNLSEVAAKK
+418 TEFLGNLSEVSAKK
-432 EIADVVASEDKT
+432 EIPDVVVSEDKVST
-444 SIQAQDIEI
+444 QIQGAED
-453 KSANTKDKM
+453 NPVTMTKDKM
-462 DFLSIQPEMT
+462 DFLSIQPVT
-472 EQHSLPEKNQTETV
+472 AEQPPLPEKNQTETA
-486 NSAFDNSKNTPAPEK
+486 NSAFDNSMNTAAPAENK
-501 NRSSEVEKAEN
+501 SSESEKAKE
-512 PNKQN
+512 PG
-517 YSSIDNLIENFNLIE
+517 YGTIDNLIENFNLIE
-532 PDSEQTE
+532 ADSEQTE
-539 PTNSEAETAVNAVSP
+539 STKSEAETAENAVNLV
-554 IQENISVEVE
+554 QENIRVEVK
-564 TETVAKPHTEVKET
+564 TETVDKPRAEVKET

-585 TIKSGTKAGR
+585 TIKSGTKASR
-595 KKLADLFSDDRK
+595 KKLAGLFADNRK
-607 PVEKT
+607 PIGKT
-612 ADPESE
+612 AEPDA
-618 HGQIKTTETVS
+618 QIKTTETVT
-629 HQINTEAV
+629 HQIDSEAV

-650 ELEQLRLKE
+650 ELEQLRLRE

-670 DDSQGLDSLASGA
+670 DDSEGLDSLASGV
-683 KNMAELEALVS
+683 KNMTELEAIVS

-701 SETESSEIVEDSVKA
+701 SETESTEIVEDSVKA

>member
-1 MKTSLITLASS
+1 MKTSLLTIASS
-12 LMLIGGS
+12 LMLVSGS
-19 MLYLINTKK
+19 MLYLINTRK
-28 SAEPASHND
+28 STDSVSYND
-37 EDSHRDQN
+37 EVAHINQN

-51 RILKA
+51 RILNA

-99 RLPASESHHHAGDG
+99 RLLASESHHHAGDG

-128 ASTSQSWPP
+128 ASTSQSWPS
-137 NAKTEEIAKKTAA
+137 NAKTEEIAKKTAV

-178 GTSLEK
+178 AISLEK
-184 LLWLPDAGSMAES
+184 LLWLPDTGSMAES

-320 LFRKGD
+320 LFRKSD

-355 TDNQRIFDTL
+355 ADNQRIFDTL

-382 THIEVEFTRMD
+382 NHIEVEFTRMD
-393 GEKVRNV
+393 GEKIRNI

-418 AEFLGNLSEVAAKK
+418 TEFLGNLSEVSAKK
-432 EIADVVASEDKT
+432 EIPDVVVSEDKVST
-444 SIQAQDIEI
+444 QTQDAED
-453 KSANTKDKM
+453 SSVTMTKDKM
-462 DFLSIQPEMT
+462 DFLSIQPVIA
-472 EQHSLPEKNQTETV
+472 EQPPLPEKNQTETA
-486 NSAFDNSKNTPAPEK
+486 NTAFDNSKNTAAPAK
-501 NRSSEVEKAEN
+501 NKSSESEKAKELG
-512 PNKQN
+512 
-517 YSSIDNLIENFNLIE
+517 YSTIDNLIENFNLIE
-532 PDSEQTE
+532 ADSEQTE
-539 PTNSEAETAVNAVSP
+539 STNSEAETAENAVNLV
-554 IQENISVEVE
+554 QENIRVEVKTE
-564 TETVAKPHTEVKET
+564 TEDKPRAEVKET
-578 ETDKAPK
+578 ETDNSPK
-585 TIKSGTKAGR
+585 TIKSGTKASR
-595 KKLADLFSDDRK
+595 KKLADLFADNRK
-607 PVEKT
+607 PIGKT
-612 ADPESE
+612 AEPEPE
-618 HGQIKTTETVS
+618 CAQIKTTETVT
-629 HQINTEAV
+629 HQIDSEAV
-637 SLPESESAQNGMR
+637 PLPESESAQNGMR
-650 ELEQLRLKE
+650 ELEQLRLRE

-670 DDSQGLDSLASGA
+670 DDSEGLDSLASGA
-683 KNMAELEALVS
+683 KNMAELEAIVS

-701 SETESSEIVEDSVKA
+701 SETESTEIVEDSVKA

-790 ALRLHAR
+790 VACKNE
-797 TKKSSLHRVLTT
+797 KK
-809 NGSNRRLFYC
+809 
-819 YLIPEHNIKHIIQ
+819 LIA
-832 PGSRPQNNT
+832 
-841 DIKLDES
+841 
-848 DLLVM
+848 
-853 EQK
+853 

>member
-1 MKTSLITLASS
+1 MKTSLLTIASS
-12 LMLIGGS
+12 LMLVSGS
-19 MLYLINTKK
+19 MLYLINTRK
-28 SAEPASHND
+28 STDSVSHND
-37 EDSHRDQN
+37 EVAHINQN

-51 RILKA
+51 RILNA

-137 NAKTEEIAKKTAA
+137 NAKTEEIAKKTAV

-178 GTSLEK
+178 AISLEK
-184 LLWLPDAGSMAES
+184 LLWLPDTGSMAES

-232 RQWLATTDPNLMIT
+232 RQWLATTDSNLMIT

-355 TDNQRIFDTL
+355 ADNQRIFDTL

-382 THIEVEFTRMD
+382 NHIEVEFTRMD
-393 GEKVRNV
+393 GEKVRNI

-418 AEFLGNLSEVAAKK
+418 TEFLGNLSEVSAKK
-432 EIADVVASEDKT
+432 EIPDVVVSEDKVST
-444 SIQAQDIEI
+444 QIQGAED
-453 KSANTKDKM
+453 NPVTMTKDKM
-462 DFLSIQPEMT
+462 DFLSIQPVT
-472 EQHSLPEKNQTETV
+472 AEQPPLPEKNQTETA
-486 NSAFDNSKNTPAPEK
+486 NSAFDNSMNTAAPAENK
-501 NRSSEVEKAEN
+501 SSESEKAKE
-512 PNKQN
+512 PG
-517 YSSIDNLIENFNLIE
+517 YGTIDNLIENFNLIE
-532 PDSEQTE
+532 
-539 PTNSEAETAVNAVSP
+539 A
-554 IQENISVEVE
+554 
-564 TETVAKPHTEVKET
+564 
-578 ETDKAPK
+578 
-585 TIKSGTKAGR
+585 
-595 KKLADLFSDDRK
+595 
-607 PVEKT
+607 
-612 ADPESE
+612 
-618 HGQIKTTETVS
+618 
-629 HQINTEAV
+629 
-637 SLPESESAQNGMR
+637 
-650 ELEQLRLKE
+650 
-659 PTSSPRPVQVM
+659 
-670 DDSQGLDSLASGA
+670 
-683 KNMAELEALVS
+683 
-694 ERNLKKQ
+694 
-701 SETESSEIVEDSVKA
+701 
-716 KHMEARDRGM
+716 
-726 QFLRWLADGL
+726 
-736 GDGSIAV
+736 
-743 NRSGATV
+743 
-750 HFIEQG
+750 
-756 MLLVTPAVFRD
+756 
-767 YAGGVFNKSDTE
+767 
-779 SLGPLTQKGFE
+779 
-790 ALRLHAR
+790 
-797 TKKSSLHRVLTT
+797 
-809 NGSNRRLFYC
+809 
-819 YLIPEHNIKHIIQ
+819 
-832 PGSRPQNNT
+832 
-841 DIKLDES
+841 
-848 DLLVM
+848 
-853 EQK
+853 

>member
-1 MKTSLITLASS
+1 T
-12 LMLIGGS
+12 
-19 MLYLINTKK
+19 
-28 SAEPASHND
+28 
-37 EDSHRDQN
+37 
-45 IVNDRF
+45 
-51 RILKA
+51 
-56 HELIQVLDLSPQISG
+56 
-71 IKMNLG
+71 
-77 LSDENWSKD
+77 
-86 ALPFLEKYIAFVQ
+86 
-99 RLPASESHHHAGDG
+99 
-113 GLVRHT
+113 
-119 LDVAALALV
+119 
-128 ASTSQSWPP
+128 
-137 NAKTEEIAKKTAA
+137 
-150 WRYGIMCAALLHDV
+150 
-164 GKTVTGFQVELFDS
+164 
-178 GTSLEK
+178 
-184 LLWLPDAGSMAES
+184 GSMAES

-355 TDNQRIFDTL
+355 ADNQRIFDTL

-382 THIEVEFTRMD
+382 NHIEVEFTRMD
-393 GEKVRNV
+393 GEKVRNI

-418 AEFLGNLSEVAAKK
+418 TEFLGNLSEVSAKK
-432 EIADVVASEDKT
+432 EIPDVVVSEDKVST
-444 SIQAQDIEI
+444 QIQGAED
-453 KSANTKDKM
+453 NPVTMTKDKM
-462 DFLSIQPEMT
+462 DFLSIQPVT
-472 EQHSLPEKNQTETV
+472 AEQPPLPEKNQTETA
-486 NSAFDNSKNTPAPEK
+486 NSAFDNSMNTAAPAENK
-501 NRSSEVEKAEN
+501 SSESEKAKE
-512 PNKQN
+512 PG
-517 YSSIDNLIENFNLIE
+517 YGTIDNLIENFNLIE
-532 PDSEQTE
+532 ADSEQTE
-539 PTNSEAETAVNAVSP
+539 STKSEAETAENAVNLV
-554 IQENISVEVE
+554 QENIRVEVK
-564 TETVAKPHTEVKET
+564 TETVDKPRAEVKET

-585 TIKSGTKAGR
+585 TIKSGTKASR
-595 KKLADLFSDDRK
+595 KKLAGLFADNRK
-607 PVEKT
+607 PIGKT
-612 ADPESE
+612 AEPDA
-618 HGQIKTTETVS
+618 QIKTTETVT
-629 HQINTEAV
+629 HQIDSEAV

-650 ELEQLRLKE
+650 ELEQLRLRE

-670 DDSQGLDSLASGA
+670 DDSEGLDSLASGV
-683 KNMAELEALVS
+683 KNMAELEAIVS

-701 SETESSEIVEDSVKA
+701 SETESTEIVEDSVKA